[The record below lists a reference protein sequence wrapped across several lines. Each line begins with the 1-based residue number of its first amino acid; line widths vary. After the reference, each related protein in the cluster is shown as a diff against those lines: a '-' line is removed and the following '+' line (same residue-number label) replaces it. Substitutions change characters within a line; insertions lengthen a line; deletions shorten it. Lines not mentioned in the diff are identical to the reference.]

1 MDHASA
7 LRIAQRFIALP
18 VDKRRQYLAK
28 MAEQKVSP
36 GNLPIPVIREQLN
49 SLPLSFAQER
59 QWFLWQLEPGSSA
72 SHIPTALR
80 LRGHL
85 DTQALQQAFD
95 ALVARHET
103 LRTTF
108 VMKDERPCQHVHG
121 SLPIAIEP
129 LHLPATLAPE
139 HQHAQVQALIEQ
151 QIARPF
157 DLEHGPLVRLG
168 LLRVADDEHVLVM
181 VQHHIVSDGWSM
193 QVMVDELMQLYLGL
207 VHGRAVQL
215 PALPIQYADY
225 AIWQRRWMEAGGS
238 EQQLA
243 YWREQLGAHQPVLE
257 LPTDRPRAAQPSLR
271 GARFD
276 LPIDKALSE
285 ALQALAQQ
293 QQVTLFMLLLAS
305 FQVLLHRYTGQTD
318 IRVGVPNANRNR
330 VETDRLLGFFV
341 NTQVLRADVQGALA
355 FPTLLQQVKQTV
367 LGAQAHQDLPFEQ
380 LVEALQPDRSLSH
393 NPLFQVMYNHQRQGR
408 DPRAQQ
414 VPGLE
419 IEGLFWESH
428 SASFDL
434 TLDTVEGEDG
444 LWASLTYAC
453 DLFDAATI
461 ERLGGHWLTLLRG
474 LVGDPSRCVA
484 ALPMLAVD
492 EHEHLHA
499 VRNAPDLRHADGPL
513 VHERIAQWAA
523 QTPQATALLFGEQ
536 RMSFAQLDQQA
547 NRLAHALVRA
557 GVGPEVLVGIALERG
572 LEMVVSLLAVLKAGG
587 AYTPLDPQYPRERL
601 SYLMQDSGMALLLS
615 DSALMQRLPVPDGLA
630 TLALDHM
637 DLAAQP
643 CHAPANAAQA
653 DNLAY
658 VIYTSGSTGLPKGVA
673 VAHGPIAMHCRAIG
687 ERYEMTPADCEL
699 HFMSFA
705 FDGAHE
711 RWLTPLTHGA
721 SLLIRDPQLWT
732 PEQTYAAMH
741 AHGVTVAAF
750 PPVYLQQL
758 AEHAERDGNPPP
770 MRVYCFGGDAVS
782 EASYAMARR
791 ALRPTYIINGYGPTE
806 TVVTP
811 LIWKAGEQDSCGAA
825 YAPIGDRVGE
835 RRAYVLDADLNLLP
849 LAIPGELYLGGQG
862 LARGYLKRPAL
873 TAERF
878 VPDPFGNGARL
889 YRSGDRVSLRSSGII
904 DYLGRID
911 RQVKVRGFR
920 IELGEVEARLLAV
933 PGVREAVVV
942 AQAGPSGQQ
951 LVGYVVSDDA
961 PQLASNH
968 QAQAERRESIK
979 RCLKVDLP
987 DYMVPTHVQLLE
999 RMPLT
1004 PNGKIDRQALPV
1016 VDLTQLQGQHVAASS
1031 PLEQALVQIWQ
1042 AVLKVPQV
1050 GVTDNFFE
1058 LGGDSIIS
1066 IQMVS
1071 RARQA
1076 GIVLSP
1082 KDLFLHQTVQA
1093 LAGVARFGEVARIDQ
1108 GPVAGSLP
1116 LLAIQRWFFA
1126 QGIADAHH
1134 WNQSVLLAPT
1144 QALQPRALEAA
1155 LQALVLHH
1163 DALRL
1168 RFDAQAGLAW
1178 HRAPAQQQSAEE
1190 QAPLL
1195 WHATAARGQALTAL
1209 CEQAQRSL
1217 DLRQGPLLRA
1227 VLAELDDGS
1236 QRLLLVVHHL
1246 VVDGVSWRILF
1257 DDLQQAYSQC
1267 LAGEALS
1274 LPAKT
1279 TAYKHWAERLQALAQ
1294 TPALAEQLPYWQAQ
1308 VAGAADH
1315 LPGARPHASLEKR
1328 HACTVHTRLDDTLT
1342 RQLLQQAPAAYRTQV
1357 NDLLLT
1363 ALTRVI
1369 CRWTGQASALIQLEG
1384 HGREALF
1391 DEVDLT
1397 RTVGWFTSAFPVRLD
1412 DAAEVTDAIKRV
1424 KQQLRAIPDK
1434 GIGYGALRY
1443 MGSAQSQAALNGLA
1457 EPRITFNYLG
1467 QFDGSFASD
1476 QGALF
1481 VPASE
1486 DAGAEQGA
1494 EAPLGN
1500 WLSINGQVYAGQLRL
1515 GWTFSEAMFERSD
1528 IERLAQDYAREL
1540 NQLVAHCLLP
1550 GSAGVTPSDFPL
1562 AMLDQP
1568 QLDALGLPWADVQDL
1583 YPLSPMQQGMLFH
1596 SLLEQQGGDYINQL
1610 SVSVE
1615 GLAPER
1621 FREAW
1626 QAVVQRHDILRS
1638 GFLWQGGLAQ
1648 PLQWVR
1654 KQVQLPC
1661 REIDLRG
1668 HEDLE
1673 AALTR
1678 LTDAERE
1685 QGFDLA
1691 QAPLLRLTLART
1703 GDDRYQL
1710 IYTSH
1715 HILLDGWSNSQLL
1728 GEVLQHYAG
1737 QALKSLNGRYSDYIG
1752 WLQRQDKQASE
1763 AFWRAQ
1769 FATLEEPT
1777 WLSRALKCAATGQT
1791 GQGELKWRLDA
1802 AMTEQL
1808 HGFARQQKVT
1818 LNTLVQAAWLLL
1830 LQRYT
1835 GHDSVAFGAT
1845 VAGRPTQLQGIEQ
1858 QIGLF
1863 INTLPVVARPEPQLA
1878 LAGWLQTVQ
1887 AINLALRDHEHSAL
1901 SDVQRWAGQGGDGVF
1916 DTLLVFENYPVSEAL
1931 QQGGVSD
1938 LHFGDVHSH
1947 EQNNYPLTLSVSTGA
1962 DLLLHYSY
1970 DAAQFSAERM
1980 AQVAGHLAHL
1990 LAQMANGSPQRCLG
2004 ELKLFEEGRQ
2014 RAPVQDWGMAAGQ
2027 YPSLAPAHV
2036 LFEQQ
2041 ARRVPNHIALI
2052 TETTELTYAQ
2062 LNAAANRLAHRLIA
2076 QGVGPDVLVGIAAE
2090 RDAPMVIALLAVLK
2104 AGGGYVPLD
2113 PKFPRERLQQMVED
2127 SRIAL
2132 LLTQSHLR
2140 QALALDAQVQCLLLD
2155 TPEDGS
2161 GADSD
2166 PLNRVHADNLAYVI
2180 FTSGSTG
2187 RPKGVAIS
2195 HDALTRHAFVAQWYS
2210 DIHASDCVLQFATF
2224 NFDAFVEQLYAPL
2237 VCGATV
2243 MLRGNEIWDSETFYQ
2258 RVLAHGIS
2266 VADLPTA
2273 YWNLLA
2279 TQFASVGPRDYGQ
2292 LRQIH
2297 AGGEAMPPEGM
2308 AAWHKAG
2315 LGHVRLLNTYGPTE
2329 TTVTST
2335 TLDCTP
2341 YVLGEQPVPHTLP
2354 IGTALPGRDI
2364 YLLDDAGQPVPTG
2377 VVGELVIGG
2386 QLLARGYFGRS
2397 ALTAERFLPDPFG
2410 GNGGRLYR
2418 TGDLARYRADGVIEY
2433 VGRVDHQVKIR
2444 GFRIELGEIETCL
2457 LAQAG
2462 VSEALVMAQ
2471 PGPNGPQLV
2480 AYLVAD
2486 ANVQTLR
2493 EALKA
2498 SLPDYMVP
2506 AHLMLLDHMP
2516 LSPSGKIDRKALP
2529 LPEASSNQ
2537 AFIAPQRPLEQQLA
2551 RIWQDVLKLER
2562 VGVDDNFFELGGD
2575 SIISIQVVS
2584 RARQQGLH
2592 FTPKELFQH
2601 QTLRALAKVVRTGD
2615 SAVHIDQGTVLGG
2628 MPLLPVQHSFFSEAI
2643 AQRHH
2648 WNQSVLLVPRT
2659 ALEGVAL
2666 ERALQALVQH
2676 HDALRLTFSEGEQGW
2691 QAEHGEPVTALLW
2704 QREVAD
2710 AQALTALCDDAQRS
2724 LDLAHGPLLRAVL
2737 ATLAD
2742 GSQRLLLVIHHLV
2755 VDGVSWRILFE
2766 DLQQAYAQCL
2776 AGQPLKLPRKTTA
2789 YQAWAQKLKAHAHKP
2804 ALLGQKDYWLAQL
2817 RGQRTDLPGAKADA
2831 GMQGHHAQ
2839 TVQTRLDAQQTRRLL
2854 QQAPAAYRTQ
2864 VKDLL
2869 LTALARVICQWT
2881 GEQAALIQLEGHGR
2895 EELFDDVDLTRT
2907 VGWFTSLFPVKL
2919 PVSTDLGDTLRQVKE
2934 HLRGIPDK
2942 GIGYGVLRYLGDA
2955 ATREALGAL
2964 ATPRITFNYLG
2975 QFDGSFADDDDALF
2989 TPATEK
2995 RGREQSPDAPL
3006 DNWLVLNGRVYDGCL
3021 SLDWTFSAEQ
3031 FEVQTIKDLAD
3042 AYGAQ
3047 LQALIEHCLAP
3058 DAGGV
3063 TPSDFPLASLDQAQ
3077 LDQLAVPAANLE
3089 DIYPLSPMQQGM
3101 LFHSLY
3107 EQGSG
3112 DYLNQMRLDIGG
3124 LDPQRFRSAWQA
3136 TLDAHAI
3143 LRTGF
3148 NWQFEQAV
3156 QVVMNRVELPFRLL
3170 DLRDETSAQ
3179 ATLDALAQSELQRG
3193 FELHTAPLLRLV
3205 LAQTDVQDYHLIYT
3219 SHHILMDGWS
3229 TSQLLGEV
3237 LQRYAGHPVTQ
3248 GPTQYRDYIGWL
3260 LRQDR
3265 QASEAFWR
3273 DQLARLPAPTLLA
3286 QALKPVTRSSGQ
3298 YDHFHRLDEHH
3309 TQRLNAFARRHKVT
3323 LNTVIQA
3330 AWLLLLQRYTGHDG
3344 VVFGAT
3350 VAGRPAAISGVE
3362 QQIGLF
3368 INTLPVV
3375 ASPQVDQP
3383 LQAWLHALVQL
3394 NLALREQ
3401 EHTPLFDIQRWAG
3414 QGGEALFDNI
3424 MVFENYPVSE
3434 ALQAA
3439 PVDLRFGSID
3449 NHEQSNYPLTVSV
3462 NAGSTVLLHF
3472 TYAGEAFDAPGIAG
3486 ISDNLAHLL
3495 LQMVEGPDGLC
3506 LGDLTLLDDGRQ
3518 RAPVQDWG
3526 MAAGQYPSLA
3536 PAHVLFEQ
3544 QARRVPHHT
3553 ALITETTEL
3562 TYAQLNAAANRLAH
3576 RLIAQGVGPDVL
3588 VGIAVER
3595 DAPMVIALL
3604 AVLKAGGG
3612 YVPLDPKF
3620 PRERLQQMVEDSRIA
3635 LLLTQSHLR
3644 QALALDAPVQCLLLD
3659 TPEDGSGADSDPLNR
3674 VHADN
3679 LAYVIF
3685 TSGSTG
3691 RPKGVAI
3698 SHGALTRH
3706 AFVAQ
3711 WYSDIHASDCVLQF
3725 ATFNFDAFVE
3735 QLYAPLVC
3743 GATVMLRGNEIWDSE
3758 TFYQRVLAHGISVAD
3773 LPTAYWNLL
3782 ATQFASVGP
3791 RDYGQ
3796 LRQIHAGGEAMPP
3809 EGMAAWYK
3817 AGLGHVRLLNTYG
3830 PTETTVTS
3838 TTLDCTPYVLGE
3850 QPVPHT
3856 LPIGTALPG
3865 RDIYLLDDAGQ
3876 PVPTGVVGELVI
3888 GGQLL
3893 ARGYFGR
3900 SALTA
3905 ERFLPDP
3912 FGGNG
3917 GRLYRTGDLARYR
3930 ADGVIEYVG
3939 RVDHQVKIRGFRIE
3953 LGEIETCLLAQAGVS
3968 EALVMAQPGP
3978 NGPQLV
3984 GYVVTQVAAVTLRD
3998 ALKASLPDY
4007 MVPAHLVVLDSLPLS
4022 PSGKI
4027 DRKALPLPEAAS
4039 SHAFAAPQTALE
4051 QQLATVWQDVL
4062 KLERVGVDDNFF
4074 ELGGDSIISIQVVS
4088 RARQLGLHLTPKAL
4102 FQHQTL
4108 RALAQVVGTADTAL
4122 QIDQGAV
4129 TGSTPLLPVQH
4140 SFFSEAIAQRHH
4152 WNQSVLLVPS
4162 APLQGAA
4169 LEQALQALVHHHDA
4183 LRLRFSEGEQGW
4195 QACHGDSAQ
4204 ALLWQREV
4212 TDAQALTALCDDA
4225 QRSLDLAQG
4234 PLLRAVL
4241 ATLADGSQRLLLAIH
4256 HLVVDGVSWRILF
4269 EDLQQAYQQC
4279 LTGQPLSL
4287 PAKTSAYKAWA
4298 ERLQAHARSETLCQQ
4313 LAYWQAQLQGFAQT
4327 LPGEDA
4333 QGSQQVGDAHT
4344 VQVELDPA
4352 LTRQLLQQAPAAYR
4366 TQVNDLLLT
4375 ALARV
4380 ICQWTG
4386 EQAALIELEG
4396 HGRETLF
4403 DDVDLTRTVGWF
4415 TSLFPVK
4422 LPVAGPVG
4430 DTIKQVKEH
4439 LRAIPDK
4446 GLGFGVLRYLGDA
4459 ATRQALATLAQPRIT
4474 FNYLGQ
4480 FDASAVREDDALF
4493 APAAQSGGRQVSDQ
4507 APLGNALTINGQ
4519 VFEGALKLD
4528 FTFSRQ
4534 RFAAGTI
4541 EELAQAYV
4549 GELRAVVEHCL
4560 ALEHPCLTPSDFPL
4574 AGLSQAQLD
4583 RLPVPAGAVED
4594 LYPLSPMQQG
4604 ILFHTLEAA
4613 QQGLYVSQTSVQ
4625 VQGLDNARFIAAWQH
4640 MVDRHEILRTGF
4652 WTESH
4657 LSEPLQWVAKRA
4669 ELRVRE
4675 LDWRDRPVSVA
4686 DLQGLAEQDY
4696 ARGFD
4701 LLQPPLMGLTLVRL
4715 DEQRQQLIWSSH
4727 HILMDGWSHSRLL
4740 GEVFAVY
4747 GGQALPG
4754 KRGSYRDYI
4763 GWLAAQPQ
4771 AQMELFWKDKLAGL
4785 EGPTLLATGL
4795 HPAPVAEADG
4805 YDALYLNW
4813 DAAQT
4818 RQLRDQAQ
4826 RLRVTPNTLIQAAWL
4841 LLLQRYTGQS
4851 RVCFGATVAG
4861 RPANLP
4867 GAEDMLGLFIN
4878 TLPIIQAPAP
4888 EQPVGQW
4895 LQALQ
4900 DYNVQVR
4907 DYEHVS
4913 LADVQ
4918 RWSGQSGQALFDSI
4932 VVFENYPLDERLQDA
4947 GEDGLRFGASEGRDV
4962 TNYAMDLAVHLD
4974 DTLSIEFLYWRSRFS
4989 PAACQGIRRSFERLL
5004 QALLGDPLAAIGSLP
5019 MLDADAER
5027 QQAQAN
5033 RLVANPTRTPLLQ
5046 RIAGHVQARGQQVA
5060 VSCAGRSLTYAE
5072 LEARANR
5079 LAVALIEA
5087 GAAPEVRVGVALERS
5102 VDMIVAFYAVLKTGA
5117 AYVPVDID
5125 YPCERVQWIIE
5136 DSAMRLL
5143 ISQASVSER
5152 LPSAEGVDTLLL
5164 ESLAPVQAQVALPAV
5179 AIDEDNLAYLI
5190 YTSGSLGK
5198 PKGVAVAR
5206 GPLAMHCQAIIERY
5220 GMSEATRELLFMSF
5234 AFDGAQERWLSTL
5247 AAGGQLVVRDNRLW
5261 TPEETWQ
5268 VLHEQAI
5275 TIACF
5280 PPAYLQQL
5288 AEYGQAFDNPPPVQI
5303 YCFGGDAVADANFE
5317 LVKRTLRPRLLTNG
5331 YGPTETVVTPLLWV
5345 VDTDQ
5350 RCEAAYA
5357 PIGTRVGERTLHI
5370 LDAGL
5375 NPLPDG
5381 VPGELYIG
5389 GEGLARGYHARPG
5402 LTAERFVADPNG
5414 SGARLYRTGDLV
5426 RRRADGVID
5435 FLGRL
5440 DHQVKIRGF
5449 RIELGEIEAR
5459 LRSQPQVRDAVVVAR
5474 ETEGGKQLIGY
5485 VATSS
5490 PALQG
5495 EALRMALQQGLP
5507 DYMVPSQILVL
5518 EHLPLSPNGKVD
5530 RKALPDPSFKGR
5542 EYVAPR
5548 NALEAGLVAI
5558 WQEVLELEQVGVT
5571 DNFFELGGD
5580 SLRTLKVLS
5589 KVRNQPALGVELKLR
5604 DMMSK
5609 PTIAELSGYVDDA
5622 VAVPSPLL
5630 PLNGPVA
5637 QCEPLFCLHAG
5648 FGTVFDY
5655 EPLARRLDGVRQVIG
5670 VQCRMLLDKHWQ
5682 DSSLEAMAQ
5691 DYAGFIREQQP
5702 QGPYHLLGWSLGGP
5716 LALLVARVLEGQGHC
5731 VHFVGLVDSFVPGDH
5746 GPEDD
5751 LTEELRNFL
5760 SIILDQPPESLPT
5773 FDLTL
5778 DGSHQAL
5785 EALVAQV
5792 QAHVL
5797 GSGDSPRFAAE
5808 ELVHAF
5814 TVALR
5819 LKALSRRLAPLPA
5832 IECPASFW
5840 WAEEGYGAP
5849 AHAYQ
5854 RRFSHDDATLIQ
5866 ASHFDILKQPQVLRE
5881 VCQCLD
5887 ATTETQGRA

>member
-108 VMKDERPCQHVHG
+108 VMKDERPRQHVHG

-129 LHLPATLAPE
+129 LQLPATLAPE

-355 FPTLLQQVKQTV
+355 FPALLQQVKQTV

-414 VPGLE
+414 VPGLD

-474 LVGDPSRCVA
+474 LVADPSRCVA

-499 VRNAPDLRHADGPL
+499 VRNAPDRRHADGPL

-547 NRLAHALVRA
+547 NRLAHALVTA

-572 LEMVVSLLAVLKAGG
+572 LEMVISLLAVLKAGG

-601 SYLMQDSGMALLLS
+601 AYLMQDSGMALLLS
-615 DSALMQRLPVPDGLA
+615 DSALLQRLPVPDGLA

-732 PEQTYAAMH
+732 PEQTYDAMH

-961 PQLASNH
+961 PQLAPDH

-1004 PNGKIDRQALPV
+1004 PNGKIDRQALPA

-1108 GPVAGSLP
+1108 GPVTGSLP

-1178 HRAPAQQQSAEE
+1178 HGAPAQQQGAEE

-1195 WHATAARGQALTAL
+1195 WHATVEHGQALTAL

-1217 DLRQGPLLRA
+1217 DLHQGPLLRA

-1342 RQLLQQAPAAYRTQV
+1342 RQLLQHAPAAYRTQV

-1412 DAAEVTDAIKRV
+1412 DADDLTDAIKTV

-1668 HEDLE
+1668 HEDLD

-1678 LTDAERE
+1678 LADAERE

-1737 QALKSLNGRYSDYIG
+1737 QALQSLNGRYSDYIG

-1791 GQGELKWRLDA
+1791 GQGEFKWRLDA

-1887 AINLALRDHEHSAL
+1887 GINLALRDHEHSAL
-1901 SDVQRWAGQGGDGVF
+1901 SDVQRWAGQGGDGLF

-1990 LAQMANGSPQRCLG
+1990 LAQMTDGSPQRCLG

-2041 ARRVPNHIALI
+2041 AQRVPNHTALI

-2076 QGVGPDVLVGIAAE
+2076 QGVGPDVLVGIAVE

-2155 TPEDGS
+2155 TPDDGN

-2195 HDALTRHAFVAQWYS
+2195 HGALTRHAFVAQWYS

-2480 AYLVAD
+2480 
-2486 ANVQTLR
+2486 
-2493 EALKA
+2493 
-2498 SLPDYMVP
+2498 
-2506 AHLMLLDHMP
+2506 
-2516 LSPSGKIDRKALP
+2516 
-2529 LPEASSNQ
+2529 
-2537 AFIAPQRPLEQQLA
+2537 
-2551 RIWQDVLKLER
+2551 
-2562 VGVDDNFFELGGD
+2562 
-2575 SIISIQVVS
+2575 
-2584 RARQQGLH
+2584 
-2592 FTPKELFQH
+2592 
-2601 QTLRALAKVVRTGD
+2601 
-2615 SAVHIDQGTVLGG
+2615 
-2628 MPLLPVQHSFFSEAI
+2628 
-2643 AQRHH
+2643 
-2648 WNQSVLLVPRT
+2648 
-2659 ALEGVAL
+2659 
-2666 ERALQALVQH
+2666 
-2676 HDALRLTFSEGEQGW
+2676 
-2691 QAEHGEPVTALLW
+2691 
-2704 QREVAD
+2704 
-2710 AQALTALCDDAQRS
+2710 
-2724 LDLAHGPLLRAVL
+2724 
-2737 ATLAD
+2737 
-2742 GSQRLLLVIHHLV
+2742 
-2755 VDGVSWRILFE
+2755 
-2766 DLQQAYAQCL
+2766 
-2776 AGQPLKLPRKTTA
+2776 
-2789 YQAWAQKLKAHAHKP
+2789 
-2804 ALLGQKDYWLAQL
+2804 
-2817 RGQRTDLPGAKADA
+2817 
-2831 GMQGHHAQ
+2831 
-2839 TVQTRLDAQQTRRLL
+2839 
-2854 QQAPAAYRTQ
+2854 
-2864 VKDLL
+2864 
-2869 LTALARVICQWT
+2869 
-2881 GEQAALIQLEGHGR
+2881 
-2895 EELFDDVDLTRT
+2895 
-2907 VGWFTSLFPVKL
+2907 
-2919 PVSTDLGDTLRQVKE
+2919 
-2934 HLRGIPDK
+2934 
-2942 GIGYGVLRYLGDA
+2942 
-2955 ATREALGAL
+2955 
-2964 ATPRITFNYLG
+2964 
-2975 QFDGSFADDDDALF
+2975 
-2989 TPATEK
+2989 
-2995 RGREQSPDAPL
+2995 
-3006 DNWLVLNGRVYDGCL
+3006 
-3021 SLDWTFSAEQ
+3021 
-3031 FEVQTIKDLAD
+3031 
-3042 AYGAQ
+3042 
-3047 LQALIEHCLAP
+3047 
-3058 DAGGV
+3058 
-3063 TPSDFPLASLDQAQ
+3063 
-3077 LDQLAVPAANLE
+3077 
-3089 DIYPLSPMQQGM
+3089 
-3101 LFHSLY
+3101 
-3107 EQGSG
+3107 
-3112 DYLNQMRLDIGG
+3112 
-3124 LDPQRFRSAWQA
+3124 
-3136 TLDAHAI
+3136 
-3143 LRTGF
+3143 
-3148 NWQFEQAV
+3148 
-3156 QVVMNRVELPFRLL
+3156 
-3170 DLRDETSAQ
+3170 
-3179 ATLDALAQSELQRG
+3179 
-3193 FELHTAPLLRLV
+3193 
-3205 LAQTDVQDYHLIYT
+3205 
-3219 SHHILMDGWS
+3219 
-3229 TSQLLGEV
+3229 
-3237 LQRYAGHPVTQ
+3237 
-3248 GPTQYRDYIGWL
+3248 
-3260 LRQDR
+3260 
-3265 QASEAFWR
+3265 
-3273 DQLARLPAPTLLA
+3273 
-3286 QALKPVTRSSGQ
+3286 
-3298 YDHFHRLDEHH
+3298 
-3309 TQRLNAFARRHKVT
+3309 
-3323 LNTVIQA
+3323 
-3330 AWLLLLQRYTGHDG
+3330 
-3344 VVFGAT
+3344 
-3350 VAGRPAAISGVE
+3350 
-3362 QQIGLF
+3362 
-3368 INTLPVV
+3368 
-3375 ASPQVDQP
+3375 
-3383 LQAWLHALVQL
+3383 
-3394 NLALREQ
+3394 
-3401 EHTPLFDIQRWAG
+3401 
-3414 QGGEALFDNI
+3414 
-3424 MVFENYPVSE
+3424 
-3434 ALQAA
+3434 
-3439 PVDLRFGSID
+3439 
-3449 NHEQSNYPLTVSV
+3449 
-3462 NAGSTVLLHF
+3462 
-3472 TYAGEAFDAPGIAG
+3472 
-3486 ISDNLAHLL
+3486 
-3495 LQMVEGPDGLC
+3495 
-3506 LGDLTLLDDGRQ
+3506 
-3518 RAPVQDWG
+3518 
-3526 MAAGQYPSLA
+3526 
-3536 PAHVLFEQ
+3536 
-3544 QARRVPHHT
+3544 
-3553 ALITETTEL
+3553 
-3562 TYAQLNAAANRLAH
+3562 
-3576 RLIAQGVGPDVL
+3576 
-3588 VGIAVER
+3588 
-3595 DAPMVIALL
+3595 
-3604 AVLKAGGG
+3604 
-3612 YVPLDPKF
+3612 
-3620 PRERLQQMVEDSRIA
+3620 
-3635 LLLTQSHLR
+3635 
-3644 QALALDAPVQCLLLD
+3644 
-3659 TPEDGSGADSDPLNR
+3659 
-3674 VHADN
+3674 
-3679 LAYVIF
+3679 
-3685 TSGSTG
+3685 
-3691 RPKGVAI
+3691 
-3698 SHGALTRH
+3698 
-3706 AFVAQ
+3706 
-3711 WYSDIHASDCVLQF
+3711 
-3725 ATFNFDAFVE
+3725 
-3735 QLYAPLVC
+3735 
-3743 GATVMLRGNEIWDSE
+3743 
-3758 TFYQRVLAHGISVAD
+3758 
-3773 LPTAYWNLL
+3773 
-3782 ATQFASVGP
+3782 
-3791 RDYGQ
+3791 
-3796 LRQIHAGGEAMPP
+3796 
-3809 EGMAAWYK
+3809 
-3817 AGLGHVRLLNTYG
+3817 
-3830 PTETTVTS
+3830 
-3838 TTLDCTPYVLGE
+3838 
-3850 QPVPHT
+3850 
-3856 LPIGTALPG
+3856 
-3865 RDIYLLDDAGQ
+3865 
-3876 PVPTGVVGELVI
+3876 
-3888 GGQLL
+3888 
-3893 ARGYFGR
+3893 
-3900 SALTA
+3900 
-3905 ERFLPDP
+3905 
-3912 FGGNG
+3912 
-3917 GRLYRTGDLARYR
+3917 
-3930 ADGVIEYVG
+3930 
-3939 RVDHQVKIRGFRIE
+3939 
-3953 LGEIETCLLAQAGVS
+3953 
-3968 EALVMAQPGP
+3968 
-3978 NGPQLV
+3978 

-4051 QQLATVWQDVL
+4051 QQLAAVWQDVL

-4108 RALAQVVGTADTAL
+4108 RALAQVVGTADAAL

-4169 LEQALQALVHHHDA
+4169 LEQALQALVQHHDA

-4415 TSLFPVK
+4415 TSLFPVR
-4422 LPVAGPVG
+4422 LPVAGAVG

-4480 FDASAVREDDALF
+4480 FDGSAAREDDALF

-4541 EELAQAYV
+4541 EELAHAYV

-4604 ILFHTLEAA
+4604 LLFHTLEAA

-4686 DLQGLAEQDY
+4686 DLQRLAEQDY

-4701 LLQPPLMGLTLVRL
+4701 LLHPPLMGLTLVRL

-4989 PAACQGIRRSFERLL
+4989 PAACQGIRRSFGRLL

-5102 VDMIVAFYAVLKTGA
+5102 VDIIVAFYAVLKTGA

-5125 YPCERVQWIIE
+5125 YPRERVQWIIE

-5402 LTAERFVADPNG
+5402 LTAERFVADPSG

-5474 ETEGGKQLIGY
+5474 DTEWGKQLIGY

-5495 EALRMALQQGLP
+5495 EALRMALQQVLP

-5760 SIILDQPPESLPT
+5760 SIILDQPPESLPA

-5792 QAHVL
+5792 QAHVQ
-5797 GSGDSPRFAAE
+5797 GHGDSPRFAAE

-5849 AHAYQ
+5849 AQAYQ

>member
-36 GNLPIPVIREQLN
+36 GNLPIPVIREQLD

-108 VMKDERPCQHVHG
+108 VVEDERPFQCVHG
-121 SLPIAIEP
+121 ALPIAIEP

-139 HQHAQVQALIEQ
+139 HQDAEVQALIEQ

-168 LLRVADDEHVLVM
+168 LLTGADDEHVLVM

-193 QVMVDELMQLYLGL
+193 QVMVDELMQLYLGF
-207 VHGRAVQL
+207 VHGRAVEL

-271 GARFD
+271 GARVD
-276 LPIDKALSE
+276 LPIDSALSE
-285 ALQALAQQ
+285 ALQGLAQQ

-355 FPTLLQQVKQTV
+355 FPALLQQVKQTV

-408 DPRAQQ
+408 DQRTRQ
-414 VPGLE
+414 VPGLD

-461 ERLGGHWLTLLRG
+461 ERLGRHWLTLLRS
-474 LVGDPSRCVA
+474 LVADPSRCIA

-547 NRLAHALVRA
+547 NRLAHALVTA

-601 SYLMQDSGMALLLS
+601 AYLMQDSGMALLLS
-615 DSALMQRLPVPDGLA
+615 DSALMQRLPVPEGLA

-741 AHGVTVAAF
+741 EHGVTVAAF

-862 LARGYLKRPAL
+862 LARGYLKRPGL

-961 PQLASNH
+961 PQLASDH

-979 RCLKVDLP
+979 RRLKVDLP

-1004 PNGKIDRQALPV
+1004 PNGKIDRQALPA

-1066 IQMVS
+1066 IQVVS

-1093 LAGVARFGEVARIDQ
+1093 LAGVARFDEVARIDQ

-1144 QALQPRALEAA
+1144 QALQPRVLEAA

-1178 HRAPAQQQSAEE
+1178 HRAAAQQQGAEE

-1195 WHATAARGQALTAL
+1195 WHATVVRGQALTAL

-1217 DLRQGPLLRA
+1217 DLHQGPLLRA

-1267 LAGEALS
+1267 LAGQALS

-1308 VAGAADH
+1308 VAGAVDD

-1384 HGREALF
+1384 HGREDLF
-1391 DEVDLT
+1391 DDVDLT

-1412 DAAEVTDAIKRV
+1412 SAGDVTDTIKTV

-1515 GWTFSEAMFERSD
+1515 GWTFSEAMFERTD

-1550 GSAGVTPSDFPL
+1550 DSAGVTPSDFPL
-1562 AMLDQP
+1562 AMLDP
-1568 QLDALGLPWADVQDL
+1568 SQLDALGLPWADVQDL

-1610 SVSVE
+1610 SVSVQ

-1638 GFLWQGGLAQ
+1638 GLLWQGGLAQ

-1668 HEDLE
+1668 HADLD

-1678 LTDAERE
+1678 LADAERE

-1737 QALKSLNGRYSDYIG
+1737 QAVHSLNGRYSDYIG
-1752 WLQRQDKQASE
+1752 WLQRQDKRVSE
-1763 AFWRAQ
+1763 AFWRTQ
-1769 FATLEEPT
+1769 FATLDEPT
-1777 WLSRALKCAATGQT
+1777 WLSRALKCAATGQS
-1791 GQGELKWRLDA
+1791 GQGEFKWRLDA

-1835 GHDSVAFGAT
+1835 GHDSVTFGAT

-1863 INTLPVVARPEPQLA
+1863 INTLPVVARPEPQQA

-1887 AINLALRDHEHSAL
+1887 GINLALRDHEHSAL
-1901 SDVQRWAGQGGDGVF
+1901 SDVQRWAGQGGDGLF

-1970 DAAQFSAERM
+1970 DAAQFSAECI
-1980 AQVAGHLAHL
+1980 AQVASQLAHL
-1990 LAQMANGSPQRCLG
+1990 LAQMADGSPQRCLG
-2004 ELKLFEEGRQ
+2004 ELKLFEEGRL
-2014 RAPVQDWGMAAGQ
+2014 RAPVQDWGMAAGE

-2041 ARRVPNHIALI
+2041 ARRVPN
-2052 TETTELTYAQ
+2052 
-2062 LNAAANRLAHRLIA
+2062 
-2076 QGVGPDVLVGIAAE
+2076 
-2090 RDAPMVIALLAVLK
+2090 
-2104 AGGGYVPLD
+2104 
-2113 PKFPRERLQQMVED
+2113 
-2127 SRIAL
+2127 
-2132 LLTQSHLR
+2132 
-2140 QALALDAQVQCLLLD
+2140 
-2155 TPEDGS
+2155 
-2161 GADSD
+2161 
-2166 PLNRVHADNLAYVI
+2166 
-2180 FTSGSTG
+2180 
-2187 RPKGVAIS
+2187 
-2195 HDALTRHAFVAQWYS
+2195 
-2210 DIHASDCVLQFATF
+2210 
-2224 NFDAFVEQLYAPL
+2224 
-2237 VCGATV
+2237 
-2243 MLRGNEIWDSETFYQ
+2243 
-2258 RVLAHGIS
+2258 
-2266 VADLPTA
+2266 
-2273 YWNLLA
+2273 
-2279 TQFASVGPRDYGQ
+2279 
-2292 LRQIH
+2292 
-2297 AGGEAMPPEGM
+2297 
-2308 AAWHKAG
+2308 
-2315 LGHVRLLNTYGPTE
+2315 
-2329 TTVTST
+2329 
-2335 TLDCTP
+2335 
-2341 YVLGEQPVPHTLP
+2341 
-2354 IGTALPGRDI
+2354 
-2364 YLLDDAGQPVPTG
+2364 
-2377 VVGELVIGG
+2377 
-2386 QLLARGYFGRS
+2386 
-2397 ALTAERFLPDPFG
+2397 
-2410 GNGGRLYR
+2410 
-2418 TGDLARYRADGVIEY
+2418 
-2433 VGRVDHQVKIR
+2433 
-2444 GFRIELGEIETCL
+2444 
-2457 LAQAG
+2457 
-2462 VSEALVMAQ
+2462 
-2471 PGPNGPQLV
+2471 
-2480 AYLVAD
+2480 
-2486 ANVQTLR
+2486 
-2493 EALKA
+2493 
-2498 SLPDYMVP
+2498 
-2506 AHLMLLDHMP
+2506 
-2516 LSPSGKIDRKALP
+2516 
-2529 LPEASSNQ
+2529 
-2537 AFIAPQRPLEQQLA
+2537 
-2551 RIWQDVLKLER
+2551 
-2562 VGVDDNFFELGGD
+2562 
-2575 SIISIQVVS
+2575 
-2584 RARQQGLH
+2584 
-2592 FTPKELFQH
+2592 
-2601 QTLRALAKVVRTGD
+2601 
-2615 SAVHIDQGTVLGG
+2615 
-2628 MPLLPVQHSFFSEAI
+2628 
-2643 AQRHH
+2643 
-2648 WNQSVLLVPRT
+2648 
-2659 ALEGVAL
+2659 
-2666 ERALQALVQH
+2666 
-2676 HDALRLTFSEGEQGW
+2676 
-2691 QAEHGEPVTALLW
+2691 
-2704 QREVAD
+2704 
-2710 AQALTALCDDAQRS
+2710 
-2724 LDLAHGPLLRAVL
+2724 
-2737 ATLAD
+2737 
-2742 GSQRLLLVIHHLV
+2742 
-2755 VDGVSWRILFE
+2755 
-2766 DLQQAYAQCL
+2766 
-2776 AGQPLKLPRKTTA
+2776 
-2789 YQAWAQKLKAHAHKP
+2789 
-2804 ALLGQKDYWLAQL
+2804 
-2817 RGQRTDLPGAKADA
+2817 
-2831 GMQGHHAQ
+2831 
-2839 TVQTRLDAQQTRRLL
+2839 
-2854 QQAPAAYRTQ
+2854 
-2864 VKDLL
+2864 
-2869 LTALARVICQWT
+2869 
-2881 GEQAALIQLEGHGR
+2881 
-2895 EELFDDVDLTRT
+2895 
-2907 VGWFTSLFPVKL
+2907 
-2919 PVSTDLGDTLRQVKE
+2919 
-2934 HLRGIPDK
+2934 
-2942 GIGYGVLRYLGDA
+2942 
-2955 ATREALGAL
+2955 
-2964 ATPRITFNYLG
+2964 
-2975 QFDGSFADDDDALF
+2975 
-2989 TPATEK
+2989 
-2995 RGREQSPDAPL
+2995 
-3006 DNWLVLNGRVYDGCL
+3006 
-3021 SLDWTFSAEQ
+3021 
-3031 FEVQTIKDLAD
+3031 
-3042 AYGAQ
+3042 
-3047 LQALIEHCLAP
+3047 
-3058 DAGGV
+3058 
-3063 TPSDFPLASLDQAQ
+3063 
-3077 LDQLAVPAANLE
+3077 
-3089 DIYPLSPMQQGM
+3089 
-3101 LFHSLY
+3101 
-3107 EQGSG
+3107 
-3112 DYLNQMRLDIGG
+3112 
-3124 LDPQRFRSAWQA
+3124 
-3136 TLDAHAI
+3136 
-3143 LRTGF
+3143 
-3148 NWQFEQAV
+3148 
-3156 QVVMNRVELPFRLL
+3156 
-3170 DLRDETSAQ
+3170 
-3179 ATLDALAQSELQRG
+3179 
-3193 FELHTAPLLRLV
+3193 
-3205 LAQTDVQDYHLIYT
+3205 
-3219 SHHILMDGWS
+3219 
-3229 TSQLLGEV
+3229 
-3237 LQRYAGHPVTQ
+3237 
-3248 GPTQYRDYIGWL
+3248 
-3260 LRQDR
+3260 
-3265 QASEAFWR
+3265 
-3273 DQLARLPAPTLLA
+3273 
-3286 QALKPVTRSSGQ
+3286 
-3298 YDHFHRLDEHH
+3298 
-3309 TQRLNAFARRHKVT
+3309 
-3323 LNTVIQA
+3323 
-3330 AWLLLLQRYTGHDG
+3330 
-3344 VVFGAT
+3344 
-3350 VAGRPAAISGVE
+3350 
-3362 QQIGLF
+3362 
-3368 INTLPVV
+3368 
-3375 ASPQVDQP
+3375 
-3383 LQAWLHALVQL
+3383 
-3394 NLALREQ
+3394 
-3401 EHTPLFDIQRWAG
+3401 
-3414 QGGEALFDNI
+3414 
-3424 MVFENYPVSE
+3424 
-3434 ALQAA
+3434 
-3439 PVDLRFGSID
+3439 
-3449 NHEQSNYPLTVSV
+3449 
-3462 NAGSTVLLHF
+3462 
-3472 TYAGEAFDAPGIAG
+3472 
-3486 ISDNLAHLL
+3486 
-3495 LQMVEGPDGLC
+3495 
-3506 LGDLTLLDDGRQ
+3506 
-3518 RAPVQDWG
+3518 
-3526 MAAGQYPSLA
+3526 
-3536 PAHVLFEQ
+3536 
-3544 QARRVPHHT
+3544 HT

-3595 DAPMVIALL
+3595 DAPMVVALL

-3620 PRERLQQMVEDSRIA
+3620 PQERLQQMVEDSRVA

-3644 QALALDAPVQCLLLD
+3644 ETLALDAQVQCLLLD
-3659 TPEDGSGADSDPLNR
+3659 TPDDGNGSGSDPLNR

-3809 EGMAAWYK
+3809 EGMAAWLK

-3865 RDIYLLDDAGQ
+3865 REIYLLDDAGQ

-3888 GGQLL
+3888 GGELL

-3912 FGGNG
+3912 FAGNG

-3930 ADGVIEYVG
+3930 ADGVIDYVG

-3978 NGPQLV
+3978 SGPQLV
-3984 GYVVTQVAAVTLRD
+3984 GYVVTQVDVATLRE

-4007 MVPAHLVVLDSLPLS
+4007 MVPAHLMVLDGLPLS

-4027 DRKALPLPEAAS
+4027 DRKALPQPEAAS
-4039 SHAFAAPQTALE
+4039 SHAFVAPQTALE

-4108 RALAQVVGTADTAL
+4108 RALAQVVGTAGTAL

-4129 TGSTPLLPVQH
+4129 TGTTPLLPVQH

-4162 APLQGAA
+4162 APLHGAA

-4183 LRLRFSEGEQGW
+4183 LRLRFSEGDQGW
-4195 QACHGDSAQ
+4195 QACHGDNAQ
-4204 ALLWQREV
+4204 PLLWQREV
-4212 TDAQALTALCDDA
+4212 TDVQALTALCDDA
-4225 QRSLDLAQG
+4225 QRSLDLAEG

-4241 ATLADGSQRLLLAIH
+4241 ATLADGSQRLLLVIH

-4298 ERLQAHARSETLCQQ
+4298 ERLQAHAQSETLRQQ
-4313 LAYWQAQLQGFAQT
+4313 LGYWQAQLQGFAQT

-4333 QGSQQVGDAHT
+4333 QGSQQVGDAQT
-4344 VQVELDPA
+4344 VQVELDAA

-4380 ICQWTG
+4380 ICHWTG
-4386 EQAALIELEG
+4386 EHAALIELEG
-4396 HGRETLF
+4396 HGREALF

-4415 TSLFPVK
+4415 TSLFPVR

-4446 GLGFGVLRYLGDA
+4446 GIGFGVLRYLGDA
-4459 ATRQALATLAQPRIT
+4459 ATRQALTGLSQPRIT

-4480 FDASAVREDDALF
+4480 FSASAAGEDDALF
-4493 APAAQSGGRQVSDQ
+4493 APAAESGGRQVSDQ

-4519 VFEGALKLD
+4519 VFDGALKLD

-4534 RFAAGTI
+4534 RFAAGII
-4541 EELAQAYV
+4541 EHLAHAYV
-4549 GELRAVVEHCL
+4549 SELRTVVEHCL
-4560 ALEHPCLTPSDFPL
+4560 ALEHLCLTPSDFPL

-4583 RLPVPAGAVED
+4583 RLPVPAEAVED

-4625 VQGLDNARFIAAWQH
+4625 VQGLDNARFLAAWQH

-4657 LSEPLQWVAKRA
+4657 LNEPLQWVAKRA
-4669 ELRVRE
+4669 DLRVRE
-4675 LDWRDRPVSVA
+4675 LDWRGRPVSAA

-4715 DEQRQQLIWSSH
+4715 DEGRQQLIWSSH

-4763 GWLAAQPQ
+4763 AWLAAQPQ
-4771 AQMELFWKDKLAGL
+4771 AQMEHFWKDKLAGL

-4841 LLLQRYTGQS
+4841 LLLQRYTGQA

-4878 TLPIIQAPAP
+4878 TLPIIQAPLP

-4895 LQALQ
+4895 LQTLQ

-4989 PAACQGIRRSFERLL
+4989 HAACQGIRRSFERLL

-5027 QQAQAN
+5027 QQAEAN

-5060 VSCAGRSLTYAE
+5060 VSCAGQSLTYAE

-5079 LAVALIEA
+5079 LAVALIDA

-5125 YPCERVQWIIE
+5125 YPRERVQWIIE

-5179 AIDEDNLAYLI
+5179 VIDEDNLAYLI

-5370 LDAGL
+5370 LDACL

-5389 GEGLARGYHARPG
+5389 GQGLARGYHARPG
-5402 LTAERFVADPNG
+5402 LTAERFVADPSG
-5414 SGARLYRTGDLV
+5414 KGARLYRTGDLV

-5474 ETEGGKQLIGY
+5474 DTEGGKQLIGY

-5548 NALEAGLVAI
+5548 NALEAGLAAI

-5622 VAVPSPLL
+5622 VAVLSPLL

-5716 LALLVARVLEGQGHC
+5716 LALLVARVLEGQGQC

-5760 SIILDQPPESLPT
+5760 SIILDQPPESLPA
-5773 FDLTL
+5773 FDLSD
-5778 DGSHQAL
+5778 DGSHPAL

-5840 WAEEGYGAP
+5840 WAEDGYRAP
-5849 AHAYQ
+5849 AQAYQ
-5854 RRFSHDDATLIQ
+5854 RRFSQDDATLIH
-5866 ASHFDILKQPQVLRE
+5866 ASHFEILKQPQLLRE
-5881 VCQCLD
+5881 VCECLD
-5887 ATTETQGRA
+5887 TTTETQGRA

>member
-36 GNLPIPVIREQLN
+36 GNLPIPVIREQLD

-108 VMKDERPCQHVHG
+108 VVEDERPFQCVHG
-121 SLPIAIEP
+121 ALPIAIEP

-139 HQHAQVQALIEQ
+139 HQDAQVQALIEQ

-168 LLRVADDEHVLVM
+168 LLTVADDEHVLVM

-193 QVMVDELMQLYLGL
+193 QVMVDELMQLYLGF
-207 VHGRAVQL
+207 VHGRAVEL

-271 GARFD
+271 GARVD
-276 LPIDKALSE
+276 LPIDSALSE
-285 ALQALAQQ
+285 ALQGLAQQ

-355 FPTLLQQVKQTV
+355 FPALLQQVKQTV

-408 DPRAQQ
+408 DQRTRQ
-414 VPGLE
+414 VPGLD

-461 ERLGGHWLTLLRG
+461 ERLGRHWLTLLRS
-474 LVGDPSRCVA
+474 LVADPSRCIA

-547 NRLAHALVRA
+547 NRLAHALVTA

-601 SYLMQDSGMALLLS
+601 AYLMQDSGMALLLS
-615 DSALMQRLPVPDGLA
+615 DSALMQRLPVPEGLA

-637 DLAAQP
+637 DLASQP

-741 AHGVTVAAF
+741 EHGVTVAAF

-862 LARGYLKRPAL
+862 LARGYLKRPGL

-961 PQLASNH
+961 PQLASDH

-979 RCLKVDLP
+979 RRLKVDLP

-1004 PNGKIDRQALPV
+1004 PNGKIDRQALPA

-1066 IQMVS
+1066 IQVVS

-1144 QALQPRALEAA
+1144 QALQPRVLEAA

-1168 RFDAQAGLAW
+1168 HFDAQAGLAW
-1178 HRAPAQQQSAEE
+1178 HRAAAQQQGAEE

-1195 WHATAARGQALTAL
+1195 WHATVARGQALTAL

-1217 DLRQGPLLRA
+1217 DLHQGPLLRA

-1267 LAGEALS
+1267 LAGQALS

-1308 VAGAADH
+1308 VAGAVDD

-1384 HGREALF
+1384 HGREDLF
-1391 DEVDLT
+1391 DDVDLT

-1412 DAAEVTDAIKRV
+1412 SAGDVTDTIKTV

-1515 GWTFSEAMFERSD
+1515 GWTFSEAMFERTD

-1550 GSAGVTPSDFPL
+1550 DSAGVTPSDFPL
-1562 AMLDQP
+1562 AMLDP
-1568 QLDALGLPWADVQDL
+1568 SQLDALGLPWADVQDL

-1610 SVSVE
+1610 SVSVQ

-1638 GFLWQGGLAQ
+1638 GFLWQGGLVQ

-1668 HEDLE
+1668 HADLD

-1678 LTDAERE
+1678 LADAERE

-1737 QALKSLNGRYSDYIG
+1737 QAVHSLNGRYSDYIG
-1752 WLQRQDKQASE
+1752 WLQRQDKRVSE
-1763 AFWRAQ
+1763 AFWRTQ
-1769 FATLEEPT
+1769 FATLDEPT
-1777 WLSRALKCAATGQT
+1777 WLSRALKCAATGQS
-1791 GQGELKWRLDA
+1791 GQGEFKWRLDA

-1835 GHDSVAFGAT
+1835 GHDSVTFGAT

-1863 INTLPVVARPEPQLA
+1863 INTLPVVARPEPQQA

-1887 AINLALRDHEHSAL
+1887 GINLALRDHEHSAL
-1901 SDVQRWAGQGGDGVF
+1901 SDVQRWAGQGGDGLF

-1970 DAAQFSAERM
+1970 DAAQFSAECI
-1980 AQVAGHLAHL
+1980 AQVASQLAHL
-1990 LAQMANGSPQRCLG
+1990 LAQMADGSPQRCLG

-2014 RAPVQDWGMAAGQ
+2014 RAPVQDWGMAAGE

-2041 ARRVPNHIALI
+2041 ARRVPNHTALI

-2090 RDAPMVIALLAVLK
+2090 RDAPMVVALLAVLK

-2113 PKFPRERLQQMVED
+2113 PKFPQERLQQMVED
-2127 SRIAL
+2127 SRVAL

-2140 QALALDAQVQCLLLD
+2140 ETLALDAQVQCLLLD
-2155 TPEDGS
+2155 TP
-2161 GADSD
+2161 
-2166 PLNRVHADNLAYVI
+2166 
-2180 FTSGSTG
+2180 
-2187 RPKGVAIS
+2187 
-2195 HDALTRHAFVAQWYS
+2195 
-2210 DIHASDCVLQFATF
+2210 
-2224 NFDAFVEQLYAPL
+2224 
-2237 VCGATV
+2237 
-2243 MLRGNEIWDSETFYQ
+2243 
-2258 RVLAHGIS
+2258 
-2266 VADLPTA
+2266 
-2273 YWNLLA
+2273 
-2279 TQFASVGPRDYGQ
+2279 
-2292 LRQIH
+2292 
-2297 AGGEAMPPEGM
+2297 
-2308 AAWHKAG
+2308 
-2315 LGHVRLLNTYGPTE
+2315 
-2329 TTVTST
+2329 
-2335 TLDCTP
+2335 
-2341 YVLGEQPVPHTLP
+2341 
-2354 IGTALPGRDI
+2354 
-2364 YLLDDAGQPVPTG
+2364 DD
-2377 VVGELVIGG
+2377 
-2386 QLLARGYFGRS
+2386 
-2397 ALTAERFLPDPFG
+2397 
-2410 GNGGRLYR
+2410 GNG
-2418 TGDLARYRADGVIEY
+2418 
-2433 VGRVDHQVKIR
+2433 
-2444 GFRIELGEIETCL
+2444 
-2457 LAQAG
+2457 
-2462 VSEALVMAQ
+2462 S
-2471 PGPNGPQLV
+2471 
-2480 AYLVAD
+2480 
-2486 ANVQTLR
+2486 
-2493 EALKA
+2493 
-2498 SLPDYMVP
+2498 
-2506 AHLMLLDHMP
+2506 
-2516 LSPSGKIDRKALP
+2516 
-2529 LPEASSNQ
+2529 
-2537 AFIAPQRPLEQQLA
+2537 
-2551 RIWQDVLKLER
+2551 
-2562 VGVDDNFFELGGD
+2562 
-2575 SIISIQVVS
+2575 
-2584 RARQQGLH
+2584 
-2592 FTPKELFQH
+2592 
-2601 QTLRALAKVVRTGD
+2601 
-2615 SAVHIDQGTVLGG
+2615 
-2628 MPLLPVQHSFFSEAI
+2628 
-2643 AQRHH
+2643 
-2648 WNQSVLLVPRT
+2648 
-2659 ALEGVAL
+2659 
-2666 ERALQALVQH
+2666 
-2676 HDALRLTFSEGEQGW
+2676 
-2691 QAEHGEPVTALLW
+2691 
-2704 QREVAD
+2704 
-2710 AQALTALCDDAQRS
+2710 
-2724 LDLAHGPLLRAVL
+2724 
-2737 ATLAD
+2737 
-2742 GSQRLLLVIHHLV
+2742 
-2755 VDGVSWRILFE
+2755 
-2766 DLQQAYAQCL
+2766 
-2776 AGQPLKLPRKTTA
+2776 
-2789 YQAWAQKLKAHAHKP
+2789 
-2804 ALLGQKDYWLAQL
+2804 
-2817 RGQRTDLPGAKADA
+2817 
-2831 GMQGHHAQ
+2831 
-2839 TVQTRLDAQQTRRLL
+2839 
-2854 QQAPAAYRTQ
+2854 
-2864 VKDLL
+2864 
-2869 LTALARVICQWT
+2869 
-2881 GEQAALIQLEGHGR
+2881 
-2895 EELFDDVDLTRT
+2895 
-2907 VGWFTSLFPVKL
+2907 
-2919 PVSTDLGDTLRQVKE
+2919 
-2934 HLRGIPDK
+2934 
-2942 GIGYGVLRYLGDA
+2942 
-2955 ATREALGAL
+2955 
-2964 ATPRITFNYLG
+2964 
-2975 QFDGSFADDDDALF
+2975 
-2989 TPATEK
+2989 
-2995 RGREQSPDAPL
+2995 
-3006 DNWLVLNGRVYDGCL
+3006 
-3021 SLDWTFSAEQ
+3021 
-3031 FEVQTIKDLAD
+3031 
-3042 AYGAQ
+3042 
-3047 LQALIEHCLAP
+3047 
-3058 DAGGV
+3058 
-3063 TPSDFPLASLDQAQ
+3063 
-3077 LDQLAVPAANLE
+3077 
-3089 DIYPLSPMQQGM
+3089 
-3101 LFHSLY
+3101 
-3107 EQGSG
+3107 
-3112 DYLNQMRLDIGG
+3112 
-3124 LDPQRFRSAWQA
+3124 
-3136 TLDAHAI
+3136 
-3143 LRTGF
+3143 
-3148 NWQFEQAV
+3148 
-3156 QVVMNRVELPFRLL
+3156 
-3170 DLRDETSAQ
+3170 
-3179 ATLDALAQSELQRG
+3179 
-3193 FELHTAPLLRLV
+3193 
-3205 LAQTDVQDYHLIYT
+3205 
-3219 SHHILMDGWS
+3219 
-3229 TSQLLGEV
+3229 
-3237 LQRYAGHPVTQ
+3237 
-3248 GPTQYRDYIGWL
+3248 
-3260 LRQDR
+3260 
-3265 QASEAFWR
+3265 
-3273 DQLARLPAPTLLA
+3273 
-3286 QALKPVTRSSGQ
+3286 
-3298 YDHFHRLDEHH
+3298 
-3309 TQRLNAFARRHKVT
+3309 
-3323 LNTVIQA
+3323 
-3330 AWLLLLQRYTGHDG
+3330 
-3344 VVFGAT
+3344 
-3350 VAGRPAAISGVE
+3350 
-3362 QQIGLF
+3362 
-3368 INTLPVV
+3368 
-3375 ASPQVDQP
+3375 
-3383 LQAWLHALVQL
+3383 
-3394 NLALREQ
+3394 
-3401 EHTPLFDIQRWAG
+3401 
-3414 QGGEALFDNI
+3414 
-3424 MVFENYPVSE
+3424 
-3434 ALQAA
+3434 
-3439 PVDLRFGSID
+3439 
-3449 NHEQSNYPLTVSV
+3449 
-3462 NAGSTVLLHF
+3462 
-3472 TYAGEAFDAPGIAG
+3472 
-3486 ISDNLAHLL
+3486 
-3495 LQMVEGPDGLC
+3495 
-3506 LGDLTLLDDGRQ
+3506 
-3518 RAPVQDWG
+3518 
-3526 MAAGQYPSLA
+3526 
-3536 PAHVLFEQ
+3536 
-3544 QARRVPHHT
+3544 
-3553 ALITETTEL
+3553 
-3562 TYAQLNAAANRLAH
+3562 
-3576 RLIAQGVGPDVL
+3576 
-3588 VGIAVER
+3588 
-3595 DAPMVIALL
+3595 
-3604 AVLKAGGG
+3604 
-3612 YVPLDPKF
+3612 
-3620 PRERLQQMVEDSRIA
+3620 
-3635 LLLTQSHLR
+3635 
-3644 QALALDAPVQCLLLD
+3644 
-3659 TPEDGSGADSDPLNR
+3659 DSDPLNR

-3809 EGMAAWYK
+3809 EGMAAWLK

-3865 RDIYLLDDAGQ
+3865 REIYLLDDAGQ

-3888 GGQLL
+3888 GGDLL

-3912 FGGNG
+3912 FAGNG

-3930 ADGVIEYVG
+3930 ADGVIDYVG

-3978 NGPQLV
+3978 SGPQLV
-3984 GYVVTQVAAVTLRD
+3984 GYVVTQVAVATLRE

-4007 MVPAHLVVLDSLPLS
+4007 MVPAHLMVLDGLPLS

-4027 DRKALPLPEAAS
+4027 DRKALPQPEAAS
-4039 SHAFAAPQTALE
+4039 SHAFVAPQTALE

-4108 RALAQVVGTADTAL
+4108 RALAQVVGTAGTAL

-4129 TGSTPLLPVQH
+4129 TGTTPLLPVQH

-4162 APLQGAA
+4162 APLHGAA

-4183 LRLRFSEGEQGW
+4183 LRLRFSEGDQGW
-4195 QACHGDSAQ
+4195 QACHGDNAQ
-4204 ALLWQREV
+4204 PLLWQREV

-4225 QRSLDLAQG
+4225 QRSLDLAEG

-4241 ATLADGSQRLLLAIH
+4241 ATLADGSQRLLLVIH

-4298 ERLQAHARSETLCQQ
+4298 ERLQAHAQSETLRQQ
-4313 LAYWQAQLQGFAQT
+4313 LGYWQAQLQGFAQT

-4333 QGSQQVGDAHT
+4333 QGSQQVGDAQT
-4344 VQVELDPA
+4344 VQVELDAA

-4380 ICQWTG
+4380 ICHWTG
-4386 EQAALIELEG
+4386 EHAALIELEG
-4396 HGRETLF
+4396 HGREALF

-4415 TSLFPVK
+4415 TSLFPVR

-4446 GLGFGVLRYLGDA
+4446 GIGFGVLRYLGDA
-4459 ATRQALATLAQPRIT
+4459 ATRQALTGLSQPRIT

-4480 FDASAVREDDALF
+4480 FSASAAGEDDALF
-4493 APAAQSGGRQVSDQ
+4493 APAAESGGRQVSDQ

-4534 RFAAGTI
+4534 RFAAGII
-4541 EELAQAYV
+4541 EHLAHAYV
-4549 GELRAVVEHCL
+4549 SELRTVVEHCL
-4560 ALEHPCLTPSDFPL
+4560 ALEHLCLTPSDFPL

-4583 RLPVPAGAVED
+4583 RLPVAAEAVED

-4625 VQGLDNARFIAAWQH
+4625 VQGLDNARFLAAWQH

-4657 LSEPLQWVAKRA
+4657 LNEPLQWVAKRA

-4675 LDWRDRPVSVA
+4675 LDWRGRPVSAA

-4715 DEQRQQLIWSSH
+4715 DEGRQQLIWSSH

-4763 GWLAAQPQ
+4763 AWLAAQPQ
-4771 AQMELFWKDKLAGL
+4771 AQMEHFWKDKLAGL

-4841 LLLQRYTGQS
+4841 LLLQRYTGQA

-4878 TLPIIQAPAP
+4878 TLPIIQAPLP
-4888 EQPVGQW
+4888 EQRVGQW

-4989 PAACQGIRRSFERLL
+4989 HAACQGIRRSFERLL

-5027 QQAQAN
+5027 QQAEAN

-5060 VSCAGRSLTYAE
+5060 VSCAGQSLAYAE

-5079 LAVALIEA
+5079 LAVALIDA

-5125 YPCERVQWIIE
+5125 YPRERVQWIIE

-5179 AIDEDNLAYLI
+5179 VIDEDNLAYLI

-5381 VPGELYIG
+5381 VAGELYIG
-5389 GEGLARGYHARPG
+5389 GQGLARGYHARPG
-5402 LTAERFVADPNG
+5402 LTAERFVADPSG
-5414 SGARLYRTGDLV
+5414 KGARLYRTGDLV

-5474 ETEGGKQLIGY
+5474 DTEGGKQLIGY

-5548 NALEAGLVAI
+5548 NALEAGLAAI

-5622 VAVPSPLL
+5622 VAVLSPLL

-5716 LALLVARVLEGQGHC
+5716 LALLVARVLEGQGQC

-5760 SIILDQPPESLPT
+5760 SIILDQPPESLPA
-5773 FDLTL
+5773 FDLSD
-5778 DGSHQAL
+5778 DGSHPAL

-5819 LKALSRRLAPLPA
+5819 LKALSRRLASLPA

-5840 WAEEGYGAP
+5840 WAEDGYGAP
-5849 AHAYQ
+5849 AQAYQ
-5854 RRFSHDDATLIQ
+5854 RRFSQDDATLIH
-5866 ASHFDILKQPQVLRE
+5866 ASHFEILKQPQLLRE
-5881 VCQCLD
+5881 VCECLD
-5887 ATTETQGRA
+5887 TTTETQGRA

>member
-36 GNLPIPVIREQLN
+36 GNLPIPVIREQLD

-108 VMKDERPCQHVHG
+108 VVEEERPCQRVHG
-121 SLPIAIEP
+121 ALPIAIEP

-139 HQHAQVQALIEQ
+139 HQDAQVQALIEQ

-168 LLRVADDEHVLVM
+168 LLTVADEEHVLVM

-193 QVMVDELMQLYLGL
+193 QVMVDELMQLYLGF
-207 VHGRAVQL
+207 VHGRAVEL

-271 GARFD
+271 GARVD
-276 LPIDKALSE
+276 LPIDSALSE
-285 ALQALAQQ
+285 ALQGLAQQ

-355 FPTLLQQVKQTV
+355 FPALLQQVKQTV

-408 DPRAQQ
+408 DQRTRQ
-414 VPGLE
+414 VPGLD

-461 ERLGGHWLTLLRG
+461 ERLGRHWLTLLRS
-474 LVGDPSRCVA
+474 LVADPSRCIA

-547 NRLAHALVRA
+547 NRLAHALVTA

-601 SYLMQDSGMALLLS
+601 AYLMQDSGMALLLS
-615 DSALMQRLPVPDGLA
+615 DSALMQRLPVPEGLA

-741 AHGVTVAAF
+741 EHGVTVAAF

-811 LIWKAGEQDSCGAA
+811 LIWKAGEQDRCGAA

-961 PQLASNH
+961 PQLASDH

-979 RCLKVDLP
+979 RRLKVDLP

-1004 PNGKIDRQALPV
+1004 PNGKIDRQALPA

-1066 IQMVS
+1066 IQVVS

-1144 QALQPRALEAA
+1144 QALQPRVLEAA

-1168 RFDAQAGLAW
+1168 HFDAQAGLAW
-1178 HRAPAQQQSAEE
+1178 HRAAAQQQGAEE

-1195 WHATAARGQALTAL
+1195 WHATVARGQALTAL

-1217 DLRQGPLLRA
+1217 DLHQGPLLRA

-1267 LAGEALS
+1267 LAGQALS

-1279 TAYKHWAERLQALAQ
+1279 TAYKQWAERLQALAQ

-1308 VAGAADH
+1308 VEGAVDD

-1384 HGREALF
+1384 HGREDLF
-1391 DEVDLT
+1391 DDVDLT

-1412 DAAEVTDAIKRV
+1412 SAGDVTDTIKTV

-1515 GWTFSEAMFERSD
+1515 GWTFSEAMFERTD

-1550 GSAGVTPSDFPL
+1550 DSAGVTPSDFPL
-1562 AMLDQP
+1562 AMLDP
-1568 QLDALGLPWADVQDL
+1568 SQLDALGLPWADVQDL

-1610 SVSVE
+1610 SVSVQ

-1638 GFLWQGGLAQ
+1638 GLLWQGGLAQ

-1668 HEDLE
+1668 HADLD

-1678 LTDAERE
+1678 LADAERE

-1737 QALKSLNGRYSDYIG
+1737 QAVHSLNGRYSDYIG
-1752 WLQRQDKQASE
+1752 WLQRQDKRVSE
-1763 AFWRAQ
+1763 AFWRTQ
-1769 FATLEEPT
+1769 FATLDEPT
-1777 WLSRALKCAATGQT
+1777 WLSRALKCAATGQS
-1791 GQGELKWRLDA
+1791 GQGEFKWRLDA

-1835 GHDSVAFGAT
+1835 GHDSVTFGAT

-1863 INTLPVVARPEPQLA
+1863 INTLPVVARPEPQQA

-1887 AINLALRDHEHSAL
+1887 GINLALRDHEHSAL
-1901 SDVQRWAGQGGDGVF
+1901 SDVQRWAGQGGDGLF

-1970 DAAQFSAERM
+1970 DAAQFSAECI
-1980 AQVAGHLAHL
+1980 AQVASQLAHL
-1990 LAQMANGSPQRCLG
+1990 LAQMADGSPQRCLG
-2004 ELKLFEEGRQ
+2004 ELKLFEEGRL
-2014 RAPVQDWGMAAGQ
+2014 RAPVQDWGMAAGE

-2041 ARRVPNHIALI
+2041 ARRVPNHTALI

-2090 RDAPMVIALLAVLK
+2090 RDAPMVVALLAVLK

-2113 PKFPRERLQQMVED
+2113 PKFPQERLQQMVED
-2127 SRIAL
+2127 SRVAL

-2140 QALALDAQVQCLLLD
+2140 ETLALDAQVQCLLLD
-2155 TPEDGS
+2155 TP
-2161 GADSD
+2161 
-2166 PLNRVHADNLAYVI
+2166 
-2180 FTSGSTG
+2180 
-2187 RPKGVAIS
+2187 
-2195 HDALTRHAFVAQWYS
+2195 
-2210 DIHASDCVLQFATF
+2210 
-2224 NFDAFVEQLYAPL
+2224 
-2237 VCGATV
+2237 
-2243 MLRGNEIWDSETFYQ
+2243 
-2258 RVLAHGIS
+2258 
-2266 VADLPTA
+2266 
-2273 YWNLLA
+2273 
-2279 TQFASVGPRDYGQ
+2279 
-2292 LRQIH
+2292 
-2297 AGGEAMPPEGM
+2297 
-2308 AAWHKAG
+2308 
-2315 LGHVRLLNTYGPTE
+2315 
-2329 TTVTST
+2329 
-2335 TLDCTP
+2335 
-2341 YVLGEQPVPHTLP
+2341 
-2354 IGTALPGRDI
+2354 
-2364 YLLDDAGQPVPTG
+2364 DD
-2377 VVGELVIGG
+2377 
-2386 QLLARGYFGRS
+2386 
-2397 ALTAERFLPDPFG
+2397 
-2410 GNGGRLYR
+2410 GNG
-2418 TGDLARYRADGVIEY
+2418 
-2433 VGRVDHQVKIR
+2433 
-2444 GFRIELGEIETCL
+2444 
-2457 LAQAG
+2457 
-2462 VSEALVMAQ
+2462 S
-2471 PGPNGPQLV
+2471 
-2480 AYLVAD
+2480 
-2486 ANVQTLR
+2486 
-2493 EALKA
+2493 
-2498 SLPDYMVP
+2498 
-2506 AHLMLLDHMP
+2506 
-2516 LSPSGKIDRKALP
+2516 
-2529 LPEASSNQ
+2529 
-2537 AFIAPQRPLEQQLA
+2537 
-2551 RIWQDVLKLER
+2551 
-2562 VGVDDNFFELGGD
+2562 
-2575 SIISIQVVS
+2575 
-2584 RARQQGLH
+2584 
-2592 FTPKELFQH
+2592 
-2601 QTLRALAKVVRTGD
+2601 
-2615 SAVHIDQGTVLGG
+2615 
-2628 MPLLPVQHSFFSEAI
+2628 
-2643 AQRHH
+2643 
-2648 WNQSVLLVPRT
+2648 
-2659 ALEGVAL
+2659 
-2666 ERALQALVQH
+2666 
-2676 HDALRLTFSEGEQGW
+2676 
-2691 QAEHGEPVTALLW
+2691 
-2704 QREVAD
+2704 
-2710 AQALTALCDDAQRS
+2710 
-2724 LDLAHGPLLRAVL
+2724 
-2737 ATLAD
+2737 
-2742 GSQRLLLVIHHLV
+2742 
-2755 VDGVSWRILFE
+2755 
-2766 DLQQAYAQCL
+2766 
-2776 AGQPLKLPRKTTA
+2776 
-2789 YQAWAQKLKAHAHKP
+2789 
-2804 ALLGQKDYWLAQL
+2804 
-2817 RGQRTDLPGAKADA
+2817 
-2831 GMQGHHAQ
+2831 
-2839 TVQTRLDAQQTRRLL
+2839 
-2854 QQAPAAYRTQ
+2854 
-2864 VKDLL
+2864 
-2869 LTALARVICQWT
+2869 
-2881 GEQAALIQLEGHGR
+2881 
-2895 EELFDDVDLTRT
+2895 
-2907 VGWFTSLFPVKL
+2907 
-2919 PVSTDLGDTLRQVKE
+2919 
-2934 HLRGIPDK
+2934 
-2942 GIGYGVLRYLGDA
+2942 
-2955 ATREALGAL
+2955 
-2964 ATPRITFNYLG
+2964 
-2975 QFDGSFADDDDALF
+2975 
-2989 TPATEK
+2989 
-2995 RGREQSPDAPL
+2995 
-3006 DNWLVLNGRVYDGCL
+3006 
-3021 SLDWTFSAEQ
+3021 
-3031 FEVQTIKDLAD
+3031 
-3042 AYGAQ
+3042 
-3047 LQALIEHCLAP
+3047 
-3058 DAGGV
+3058 
-3063 TPSDFPLASLDQAQ
+3063 
-3077 LDQLAVPAANLE
+3077 
-3089 DIYPLSPMQQGM
+3089 
-3101 LFHSLY
+3101 
-3107 EQGSG
+3107 
-3112 DYLNQMRLDIGG
+3112 
-3124 LDPQRFRSAWQA
+3124 
-3136 TLDAHAI
+3136 
-3143 LRTGF
+3143 
-3148 NWQFEQAV
+3148 
-3156 QVVMNRVELPFRLL
+3156 
-3170 DLRDETSAQ
+3170 
-3179 ATLDALAQSELQRG
+3179 
-3193 FELHTAPLLRLV
+3193 
-3205 LAQTDVQDYHLIYT
+3205 
-3219 SHHILMDGWS
+3219 
-3229 TSQLLGEV
+3229 
-3237 LQRYAGHPVTQ
+3237 
-3248 GPTQYRDYIGWL
+3248 
-3260 LRQDR
+3260 
-3265 QASEAFWR
+3265 
-3273 DQLARLPAPTLLA
+3273 
-3286 QALKPVTRSSGQ
+3286 
-3298 YDHFHRLDEHH
+3298 
-3309 TQRLNAFARRHKVT
+3309 
-3323 LNTVIQA
+3323 
-3330 AWLLLLQRYTGHDG
+3330 
-3344 VVFGAT
+3344 
-3350 VAGRPAAISGVE
+3350 
-3362 QQIGLF
+3362 
-3368 INTLPVV
+3368 
-3375 ASPQVDQP
+3375 
-3383 LQAWLHALVQL
+3383 
-3394 NLALREQ
+3394 
-3401 EHTPLFDIQRWAG
+3401 
-3414 QGGEALFDNI
+3414 
-3424 MVFENYPVSE
+3424 
-3434 ALQAA
+3434 
-3439 PVDLRFGSID
+3439 
-3449 NHEQSNYPLTVSV
+3449 
-3462 NAGSTVLLHF
+3462 
-3472 TYAGEAFDAPGIAG
+3472 
-3486 ISDNLAHLL
+3486 
-3495 LQMVEGPDGLC
+3495 
-3506 LGDLTLLDDGRQ
+3506 
-3518 RAPVQDWG
+3518 
-3526 MAAGQYPSLA
+3526 
-3536 PAHVLFEQ
+3536 
-3544 QARRVPHHT
+3544 
-3553 ALITETTEL
+3553 
-3562 TYAQLNAAANRLAH
+3562 
-3576 RLIAQGVGPDVL
+3576 
-3588 VGIAVER
+3588 
-3595 DAPMVIALL
+3595 
-3604 AVLKAGGG
+3604 
-3612 YVPLDPKF
+3612 
-3620 PRERLQQMVEDSRIA
+3620 
-3635 LLLTQSHLR
+3635 
-3644 QALALDAPVQCLLLD
+3644 
-3659 TPEDGSGADSDPLNR
+3659 DSDPLNR

-3809 EGMAAWYK
+3809 EGMAAWLK

-3865 RDIYLLDDAGQ
+3865 REIYLLDDAGQ

-3888 GGQLL
+3888 GGELL

-3912 FGGNG
+3912 FAGNG

-3930 ADGVIEYVG
+3930 ADGVIDYVGRVDHQVKIRGFRIELGEIETCLLAQVGVSEALVVAQPGPNGPQLVAYLVADADVQALREALKASLPDYMVPAHVMLLDHMPLSPSGKIDRKALPLPEASSNQAFIAPQTPLEQQLARIWQDVLKLERVGVDDNFFELGGDSIISIQVVSRARQQGLHFTPKELFQHQTLRALAKVVRNADSAVQIDQGTVLGGMPLLPVQHSFFSEVIAQRHHWNQSVLLVPRTALQGVALEQALQALVQHHDALRLTFSEGEQGWLAEHGEPVMALLWQRQVADAQALTALCDDAQRSLDLAEGPLLRAVLATLADGSQRLLLVIHHLVVDGVSWRILFEDLQQAYAQCLAGQPVKLPSKTTAYKAWAQKLEAHAHSPALQGQKDYWMAQLRGQRADLPGVKVDAGMQGHHAQTVQTRLDAQQTRRLLQQAPAAYRTQVNDLLLTALARVICQWTGEQAALIQLEGHGREELFDDVDLTRTVGWFTSVFPVKLPVSSDLGDTLRQVKEHLRGIPDKGVGYGVLRYLGDAATREALAALATPRITFNYLGQFDGSFAGDDDALFTPATEKRGREQSPDAPLDNWLVLNGRVYDGCLSLDWTFSREQFDVQAIEALADAYGAQLQALIEHCLAPDAGGVTPSDFPLAGLDQAQLDQLAVSAANLEDIYPLSPMQQGMLFHSLYEQGSGDYLNQMRLDIGGLDPQRFRSAWQATLDAHAILRTGFNWQFEQAVQMVLSRVELPFRLLDLRDDPAAKATLDAVAQSELQQGFELHTAPLLRLVLAQTNAQDYHLIYTSHHILMDGWSTSQLLGEVLQRYAGQPVTHGPTQYRDYIGWLLRQDRQASEVFWRDQLACLPAPTLLAQALKPATRSTGQRDHFHRLDEHHTQRLNAFARRHKVTLNTVIQAAWLLLLQRYTGHNGVVFGATVAGRPAAISGVEQQIGLFINTLPVVSSPQAEQPLQAWLHALVELNLALREQEHTPLFDIQRWAGQGGEALFDNILVFENYPVSEALQAAPVDLRFGSIDNHEQSNYPLTVSVNAGSTVLLHFTYAGEAFDAPGIASIGDNLAHLLLQMVEGADGLCLGDLTLLDDGRQRAPVQDWGMAAGEYPSLAPAHVLFEQQARRVPNHTALITETTELTYAQLNAAANRLAHRLIAQGVGPDVLVGIAVERDAPMVVALLAVLKAGGGYVPLDPKFPQERLQQMVEDSRVALLLTQSHLRETLALDAQVQCLLLDTPDDGNGSGSDPLNRVHADNLAYVIFTSGSTGRPKGVAISHGALTRHAFVAQWYSDIHASDCVLQFATFNFDAFVEQLYAPLVCGATVMLRGNEIWDSETFYQRVLAHGISVADLPTAYWNLLATQFASVGPRDYGQLRQIHAGGEAMPPEGMAAWLKAGLGHVRLLNTYGPTETTVTSTTLDCTPYVLGEQPVPHTLPIGTALPGREIYLLDDAGQPVPTGVVGELVIGGELLARGYFGRSALTAERFLPDPFAGNGGRLYRTGDLARYRADGVIDYVG

-3978 NGPQLV
+3978 SGPQLV
-3984 GYVVTQVAAVTLRD
+3984 GYVVTQVDVATLRE

-4007 MVPAHLVVLDSLPLS
+4007 MVPAHLMVLDGLPLS

-4027 DRKALPLPEAAS
+4027 DRKALPQPEAAS
-4039 SHAFAAPQTALE
+4039 SHAFVAPQTALE

-4108 RALAQVVGTADTAL
+4108 RALAQVVGTAGTAL

-4129 TGSTPLLPVQH
+4129 TGTTPLLPVQH

-4162 APLQGAA
+4162 APLHGAA

-4183 LRLRFSEGEQGW
+4183 LRLRFSEGDQGW
-4195 QACHGDSAQ
+4195 QACHGDNAQ
-4204 ALLWQREV
+4204 PLLWQREV
-4212 TDAQALTALCDDA
+4212 TDVQALTALCDDA
-4225 QRSLDLAQG
+4225 QRSLDLAEG

-4241 ATLADGSQRLLLAIH
+4241 ATLADGSQRLLLVIH

-4298 ERLQAHARSETLCQQ
+4298 ERLQAHAQSETLRQQ
-4313 LAYWQAQLQGFAQT
+4313 LGYWQAQLQGFAQT

-4333 QGSQQVGDAHT
+4333 QGSQQVGDAQT
-4344 VQVELDPA
+4344 VQVELDAA

-4380 ICQWTG
+4380 ICHWTG
-4386 EQAALIELEG
+4386 EHAALIELEG
-4396 HGRETLF
+4396 HGREALF

-4415 TSLFPVK
+4415 TSLFPVR

-4446 GLGFGVLRYLGDA
+4446 GIGFGVLRYLGDA
-4459 ATRQALATLAQPRIT
+4459 ATRQALTGLSQPRIT

-4480 FDASAVREDDALF
+4480 FSASAAGEDDALF
-4493 APAAQSGGRQVSDQ
+4493 APAAESGGRQVSDQ

-4534 RFAAGTI
+4534 RFAAGII
-4541 EELAQAYV
+4541 EHLAHAYV
-4549 GELRAVVEHCL
+4549 SELRTVVEHCL
-4560 ALEHPCLTPSDFPL
+4560 ALEHLCLTPSDFPL

-4583 RLPVPAGAVED
+4583 RLPVPAEAVED

-4625 VQGLDNARFIAAWQH
+4625 VQGLDNARFLAAWQH

-4657 LSEPLQWVAKRA
+4657 LNEPLQWVAKRA

-4675 LDWRDRPVSVA
+4675 LDWRGRPVSAA

-4715 DEQRQQLIWSSH
+4715 DEGRQQLIWSSH

-4754 KRGSYRDYI
+4754 KHGSYRDYI
-4763 GWLAAQPQ
+4763 AWLAAQPQ
-4771 AQMELFWKDKLAGL
+4771 AQMEHFWKDKLAGL

-4841 LLLQRYTGQS
+4841 LLLQRYTGQA

-4878 TLPIIQAPAP
+4878 TLPIIQAPLP

-4989 PAACQGIRRSFERLL
+4989 HAACQGIRRSFERLL

-5027 QQAQAN
+5027 QQAEAN

-5060 VSCAGRSLTYAE
+5060 VSCAGQSLTYAE

-5079 LAVALIEA
+5079 LAVALIDA

-5125 YPCERVQWIIE
+5125 YPRERVQWIIE

-5179 AIDEDNLAYLI
+5179 VIDEDNLAYLI

-5370 LDAGL
+5370 LDACL

-5389 GEGLARGYHARPG
+5389 GQGLARGYHARPG
-5402 LTAERFVADPNG
+5402 LTAERFVADPSG
-5414 SGARLYRTGDLV
+5414 KGARLYRTGDLV

-5474 ETEGGKQLIGY
+5474 DTEGGKQLIGY

-5548 NALEAGLVAI
+5548 NALEAGLAAI

-5622 VAVPSPLL
+5622 VAVLSPLL

-5716 LALLVARVLEGQGHC
+5716 LALLVARVLEGQGQC

-5760 SIILDQPPESLPT
+5760 SIILDQPPESLPA
-5773 FDLTL
+5773 FDLSD
-5778 DGSHQAL
+5778 DGSHPAL

-5797 GSGDSPRFAAE
+5797 VSGDSPRFAAE

-5819 LKALSRRLAPLPA
+5819 LKALSRRLASLPA

-5840 WAEEGYGAP
+5840 WAEDGYGAP
-5849 AHAYQ
+5849 AQAYQ
-5854 RRFSHDDATLIQ
+5854 RRFSQDDATLIH
-5866 ASHFDILKQPQVLRE
+5866 ASHFEILKQPQLLRE
-5881 VCQCLD
+5881 VCECLD
-5887 ATTETQGRA
+5887 TTTETQGRA

>member
-1 MDHASA
+1 
-7 LRIAQRFIALP
+7 
-18 VDKRRQYLAK
+18 
-28 MAEQKVSP
+28 
-36 GNLPIPVIREQLN
+36 
-49 SLPLSFAQER
+49 
-59 QWFLWQLEPGSSA
+59 
-72 SHIPTALR
+72 
-80 LRGHL
+80 
-85 DTQALQQAFD
+85 
-95 ALVARHET
+95 
-103 LRTTF
+103 
-108 VMKDERPCQHVHG
+108 
-121 SLPIAIEP
+121 
-129 LHLPATLAPE
+129 
-139 HQHAQVQALIEQ
+139 
-151 QIARPF
+151 
-157 DLEHGPLVRLG
+157 
-168 LLRVADDEHVLVM
+168 
-181 VQHHIVSDGWSM
+181 
-193 QVMVDELMQLYLGL
+193 
-207 VHGRAVQL
+207 
-215 PALPIQYADY
+215 
-225 AIWQRRWMEAGGS
+225 
-238 EQQLA
+238 
-243 YWREQLGAHQPVLE
+243 
-257 LPTDRPRAAQPSLR
+257 
-271 GARFD
+271 
-276 LPIDKALSE
+276 
-285 ALQALAQQ
+285 
-293 QQVTLFMLLLAS
+293 
-305 FQVLLHRYTGQTD
+305 
-318 IRVGVPNANRNR
+318 
-330 VETDRLLGFFV
+330 
-341 NTQVLRADVQGALA
+341 
-355 FPTLLQQVKQTV
+355 
-367 LGAQAHQDLPFEQ
+367 
-380 LVEALQPDRSLSH
+380 
-393 NPLFQVMYNHQRQGR
+393 
-408 DPRAQQ
+408 
-414 VPGLE
+414 
-419 IEGLFWESH
+419 
-428 SASFDL
+428 
-434 TLDTVEGEDG
+434 
-444 LWASLTYAC
+444 
-453 DLFDAATI
+453 
-461 ERLGGHWLTLLRG
+461 
-474 LVGDPSRCVA
+474 
-484 ALPMLAVD
+484 
-492 EHEHLHA
+492 
-499 VRNAPDLRHADGPL
+499 
-513 VHERIAQWAA
+513 
-523 QTPQATALLFGEQ
+523 
-536 RMSFAQLDQQA
+536 
-547 NRLAHALVRA
+547 
-557 GVGPEVLVGIALERG
+557 
-572 LEMVVSLLAVLKAGG
+572 
-587 AYTPLDPQYPRERL
+587 
-601 SYLMQDSGMALLLS
+601 
-615 DSALMQRLPVPDGLA
+615 
-630 TLALDHM
+630 
-637 DLAAQP
+637 
-643 CHAPANAAQA
+643 
-653 DNLAY
+653 
-658 VIYTSGSTGLPKGVA
+658 
-673 VAHGPIAMHCRAIG
+673 
-687 ERYEMTPADCEL
+687 
-699 HFMSFA
+699 
-705 FDGAHE
+705 
-711 RWLTPLTHGA
+711 
-721 SLLIRDPQLWT
+721 
-732 PEQTYAAMH
+732 
-741 AHGVTVAAF
+741 
-750 PPVYLQQL
+750 
-758 AEHAERDGNPPP
+758 
-770 MRVYCFGGDAVS
+770 
-782 EASYAMARR
+782 
-791 ALRPTYIINGYGPTE
+791 
-806 TVVTP
+806 
-811 LIWKAGEQDSCGAA
+811 
-825 YAPIGDRVGE
+825 
-835 RRAYVLDADLNLLP
+835 
-849 LAIPGELYLGGQG
+849 
-862 LARGYLKRPAL
+862 
-873 TAERF
+873 
-878 VPDPFGNGARL
+878 
-889 YRSGDRVSLRSSGII
+889 
-904 DYLGRID
+904 
-911 RQVKVRGFR
+911 
-920 IELGEVEARLLAV
+920 
-933 PGVREAVVV
+933 
-942 AQAGPSGQQ
+942 
-951 LVGYVVSDDA
+951 
-961 PQLASNH
+961 
-968 QAQAERRESIK
+968 
-979 RCLKVDLP
+979 
-987 DYMVPTHVQLLE
+987 
-999 RMPLT
+999 
-1004 PNGKIDRQALPV
+1004 
-1016 VDLTQLQGQHVAASS
+1016 
-1031 PLEQALVQIWQ
+1031 
-1042 AVLKVPQV
+1042 
-1050 GVTDNFFE
+1050 
-1058 LGGDSIIS
+1058 
-1066 IQMVS
+1066 
-1071 RARQA
+1071 
-1076 GIVLSP
+1076 
-1082 KDLFLHQTVQA
+1082 
-1093 LAGVARFGEVARIDQ
+1093 
-1108 GPVAGSLP
+1108 
-1116 LLAIQRWFFA
+1116 
-1126 QGIADAHH
+1126 
-1134 WNQSVLLAPT
+1134 
-1144 QALQPRALEAA
+1144 
-1155 LQALVLHH
+1155 
-1163 DALRL
+1163 
-1168 RFDAQAGLAW
+1168 
-1178 HRAPAQQQSAEE
+1178 
-1190 QAPLL
+1190 
-1195 WHATAARGQALTAL
+1195 
-1209 CEQAQRSL
+1209 
-1217 DLRQGPLLRA
+1217 
-1227 VLAELDDGS
+1227 
-1236 QRLLLVVHHL
+1236 
-1246 VVDGVSWRILF
+1246 
-1257 DDLQQAYSQC
+1257 
-1267 LAGEALS
+1267 
-1274 LPAKT
+1274 
-1279 TAYKHWAERLQALAQ
+1279 
-1294 TPALAEQLPYWQAQ
+1294 
-1308 VAGAADH
+1308 
-1315 LPGARPHASLEKR
+1315 
-1328 HACTVHTRLDDTLT
+1328 
-1342 RQLLQQAPAAYRTQV
+1342 
-1357 NDLLLT
+1357 
-1363 ALTRVI
+1363 
-1369 CRWTGQASALIQLEG
+1369 
-1384 HGREALF
+1384 
-1391 DEVDLT
+1391 
-1397 RTVGWFTSAFPVRLD
+1397 
-1412 DAAEVTDAIKRV
+1412 
-1424 KQQLRAIPDK
+1424 
-1434 GIGYGALRY
+1434 
-1443 MGSAQSQAALNGLA
+1443 
-1457 EPRITFNYLG
+1457 
-1467 QFDGSFASD
+1467 
-1476 QGALF
+1476 
-1481 VPASE
+1481 
-1486 DAGAEQGA
+1486 
-1494 EAPLGN
+1494 
-1500 WLSINGQVYAGQLRL
+1500 
-1515 GWTFSEAMFERSD
+1515 
-1528 IERLAQDYAREL
+1528 
-1540 NQLVAHCLLP
+1540 
-1550 GSAGVTPSDFPL
+1550 
-1562 AMLDQP
+1562 
-1568 QLDALGLPWADVQDL
+1568 
-1583 YPLSPMQQGMLFH
+1583 
-1596 SLLEQQGGDYINQL
+1596 
-1610 SVSVE
+1610 
-1615 GLAPER
+1615 
-1621 FREAW
+1621 
-1626 QAVVQRHDILRS
+1626 
-1638 GFLWQGGLAQ
+1638 
-1648 PLQWVR
+1648 
-1654 KQVQLPC
+1654 
-1661 REIDLRG
+1661 
-1668 HEDLE
+1668 
-1673 AALTR
+1673 
-1678 LTDAERE
+1678 
-1685 QGFDLA
+1685 
-1691 QAPLLRLTLART
+1691 
-1703 GDDRYQL
+1703 
-1710 IYTSH
+1710 
-1715 HILLDGWSNSQLL
+1715 
-1728 GEVLQHYAG
+1728 
-1737 QALKSLNGRYSDYIG
+1737 
-1752 WLQRQDKQASE
+1752 
-1763 AFWRAQ
+1763 
-1769 FATLEEPT
+1769 
-1777 WLSRALKCAATGQT
+1777 
-1791 GQGELKWRLDA
+1791 
-1802 AMTEQL
+1802 
-1808 HGFARQQKVT
+1808 
-1818 LNTLVQAAWLLL
+1818 
-1830 LQRYT
+1830 
-1835 GHDSVAFGAT
+1835 
-1845 VAGRPTQLQGIEQ
+1845 
-1858 QIGLF
+1858 
-1863 INTLPVVARPEPQLA
+1863 
-1878 LAGWLQTVQ
+1878 
-1887 AINLALRDHEHSAL
+1887 
-1901 SDVQRWAGQGGDGVF
+1901 
-1916 DTLLVFENYPVSEAL
+1916 
-1931 QQGGVSD
+1931 
-1938 LHFGDVHSH
+1938 
-1947 EQNNYPLTLSVSTGA
+1947 
-1962 DLLLHYSY
+1962 
-1970 DAAQFSAERM
+1970 
-1980 AQVAGHLAHL
+1980 
-1990 LAQMANGSPQRCLG
+1990 
-2004 ELKLFEEGRQ
+2004 
-2014 RAPVQDWGMAAGQ
+2014 
-2027 YPSLAPAHV
+2027 
-2036 LFEQQ
+2036 
-2041 ARRVPNHIALI
+2041 
-2052 TETTELTYAQ
+2052 
-2062 LNAAANRLAHRLIA
+2062 
-2076 QGVGPDVLVGIAAE
+2076 
-2090 RDAPMVIALLAVLK
+2090 
-2104 AGGGYVPLD
+2104 
-2113 PKFPRERLQQMVED
+2113 
-2127 SRIAL
+2127 
-2132 LLTQSHLR
+2132 
-2140 QALALDAQVQCLLLD
+2140 
-2155 TPEDGS
+2155 
-2161 GADSD
+2161 
-2166 PLNRVHADNLAYVI
+2166 
-2180 FTSGSTG
+2180 
-2187 RPKGVAIS
+2187 
-2195 HDALTRHAFVAQWYS
+2195 
-2210 DIHASDCVLQFATF
+2210 
-2224 NFDAFVEQLYAPL
+2224 
-2237 VCGATV
+2237 
-2243 MLRGNEIWDSETFYQ
+2243 
-2258 RVLAHGIS
+2258 
-2266 VADLPTA
+2266 
-2273 YWNLLA
+2273 
-2279 TQFASVGPRDYGQ
+2279 RDYGQ

-2364 YLLDDAGQPVPTG
+2364 YLLDDV
-2377 VVGELVIGG
+2377 
-2386 QLLARGYFGRS
+2386 
-2397 ALTAERFLPDPFG
+2397 
-2410 GNGGRLYR
+2410 
-2418 TGDLARYRADGVIEY
+2418 
-2433 VGRVDHQVKIR
+2433 
-2444 GFRIELGEIETCL
+2444 
-2457 LAQAG
+2457 
-2462 VSEALVMAQ
+2462 
-2471 PGPNGPQLV
+2471 
-2480 AYLVAD
+2480 
-2486 ANVQTLR
+2486 
-2493 EALKA
+2493 
-2498 SLPDYMVP
+2498 
-2506 AHLMLLDHMP
+2506 
-2516 LSPSGKIDRKALP
+2516 
-2529 LPEASSNQ
+2529 
-2537 AFIAPQRPLEQQLA
+2537 
-2551 RIWQDVLKLER
+2551 
-2562 VGVDDNFFELGGD
+2562 
-2575 SIISIQVVS
+2575 
-2584 RARQQGLH
+2584 
-2592 FTPKELFQH
+2592 
-2601 QTLRALAKVVRTGD
+2601 
-2615 SAVHIDQGTVLGG
+2615 
-2628 MPLLPVQHSFFSEAI
+2628 
-2643 AQRHH
+2643 
-2648 WNQSVLLVPRT
+2648 
-2659 ALEGVAL
+2659 
-2666 ERALQALVQH
+2666 
-2676 HDALRLTFSEGEQGW
+2676 
-2691 QAEHGEPVTALLW
+2691 
-2704 QREVAD
+2704 
-2710 AQALTALCDDAQRS
+2710 
-2724 LDLAHGPLLRAVL
+2724 
-2737 ATLAD
+2737 
-2742 GSQRLLLVIHHLV
+2742 
-2755 VDGVSWRILFE
+2755 
-2766 DLQQAYAQCL
+2766 
-2776 AGQPLKLPRKTTA
+2776 
-2789 YQAWAQKLKAHAHKP
+2789 
-2804 ALLGQKDYWLAQL
+2804 
-2817 RGQRTDLPGAKADA
+2817 
-2831 GMQGHHAQ
+2831 
-2839 TVQTRLDAQQTRRLL
+2839 
-2854 QQAPAAYRTQ
+2854 
-2864 VKDLL
+2864 
-2869 LTALARVICQWT
+2869 
-2881 GEQAALIQLEGHGR
+2881 
-2895 EELFDDVDLTRT
+2895 
-2907 VGWFTSLFPVKL
+2907 
-2919 PVSTDLGDTLRQVKE
+2919 
-2934 HLRGIPDK
+2934 
-2942 GIGYGVLRYLGDA
+2942 
-2955 ATREALGAL
+2955 
-2964 ATPRITFNYLG
+2964 
-2975 QFDGSFADDDDALF
+2975 
-2989 TPATEK
+2989 
-2995 RGREQSPDAPL
+2995 
-3006 DNWLVLNGRVYDGCL
+3006 
-3021 SLDWTFSAEQ
+3021 
-3031 FEVQTIKDLAD
+3031 
-3042 AYGAQ
+3042 
-3047 LQALIEHCLAP
+3047 
-3058 DAGGV
+3058 
-3063 TPSDFPLASLDQAQ
+3063 
-3077 LDQLAVPAANLE
+3077 
-3089 DIYPLSPMQQGM
+3089 
-3101 LFHSLY
+3101 
-3107 EQGSG
+3107 
-3112 DYLNQMRLDIGG
+3112 
-3124 LDPQRFRSAWQA
+3124 
-3136 TLDAHAI
+3136 
-3143 LRTGF
+3143 
-3148 NWQFEQAV
+3148 
-3156 QVVMNRVELPFRLL
+3156 
-3170 DLRDETSAQ
+3170 
-3179 ATLDALAQSELQRG
+3179 
-3193 FELHTAPLLRLV
+3193 
-3205 LAQTDVQDYHLIYT
+3205 
-3219 SHHILMDGWS
+3219 
-3229 TSQLLGEV
+3229 
-3237 LQRYAGHPVTQ
+3237 
-3248 GPTQYRDYIGWL
+3248 
-3260 LRQDR
+3260 
-3265 QASEAFWR
+3265 
-3273 DQLARLPAPTLLA
+3273 
-3286 QALKPVTRSSGQ
+3286 
-3298 YDHFHRLDEHH
+3298 
-3309 TQRLNAFARRHKVT
+3309 
-3323 LNTVIQA
+3323 
-3330 AWLLLLQRYTGHDG
+3330 
-3344 VVFGAT
+3344 
-3350 VAGRPAAISGVE
+3350 
-3362 QQIGLF
+3362 
-3368 INTLPVV
+3368 
-3375 ASPQVDQP
+3375 
-3383 LQAWLHALVQL
+3383 
-3394 NLALREQ
+3394 
-3401 EHTPLFDIQRWAG
+3401 
-3414 QGGEALFDNI
+3414 
-3424 MVFENYPVSE
+3424 
-3434 ALQAA
+3434 
-3439 PVDLRFGSID
+3439 
-3449 NHEQSNYPLTVSV
+3449 
-3462 NAGSTVLLHF
+3462 
-3472 TYAGEAFDAPGIAG
+3472 
-3486 ISDNLAHLL
+3486 
-3495 LQMVEGPDGLC
+3495 
-3506 LGDLTLLDDGRQ
+3506 
-3518 RAPVQDWG
+3518 
-3526 MAAGQYPSLA
+3526 
-3536 PAHVLFEQ
+3536 
-3544 QARRVPHHT
+3544 
-3553 ALITETTEL
+3553 
-3562 TYAQLNAAANRLAH
+3562 
-3576 RLIAQGVGPDVL
+3576 
-3588 VGIAVER
+3588 
-3595 DAPMVIALL
+3595 
-3604 AVLKAGGG
+3604 
-3612 YVPLDPKF
+3612 
-3620 PRERLQQMVEDSRIA
+3620 
-3635 LLLTQSHLR
+3635 
-3644 QALALDAPVQCLLLD
+3644 
-3659 TPEDGSGADSDPLNR
+3659 
-3674 VHADN
+3674 
-3679 LAYVIF
+3679 
-3685 TSGSTG
+3685 
-3691 RPKGVAI
+3691 
-3698 SHGALTRH
+3698 
-3706 AFVAQ
+3706 
-3711 WYSDIHASDCVLQF
+3711 
-3725 ATFNFDAFVE
+3725 
-3735 QLYAPLVC
+3735 
-3743 GATVMLRGNEIWDSE
+3743 
-3758 TFYQRVLAHGISVAD
+3758 
-3773 LPTAYWNLL
+3773 
-3782 ATQFASVGP
+3782 
-3791 RDYGQ
+3791 
-3796 LRQIHAGGEAMPP
+3796 
-3809 EGMAAWYK
+3809 
-3817 AGLGHVRLLNTYG
+3817 
-3830 PTETTVTS
+3830 
-3838 TTLDCTPYVLGE
+3838 
-3850 QPVPHT
+3850 
-3856 LPIGTALPG
+3856 
-3865 RDIYLLDDAGQ
+3865 GQ

-4039 SHAFAAPQTALE
+4039 RHAFAAPQTALE

-4480 FDASAVREDDALF
+4480 FDASAAREDDALF

-4549 GELRAVVEHCL
+4549 GELRAVIEHCL

-4686 DLQGLAEQDY
+4686 DLQRLAEQDY

-4701 LLQPPLMGLTLVRL
+4701 LLHPPLMGLTLVRL

-4989 PAACQGIRRSFERLL
+4989 PAACQRIRRSFERLL

-5019 MLDADAER
+5019 MLDANAER

-5060 VSCAGRSLTYAE
+5060 VSCAGRSLTYAQ

-5125 YPCERVQWIIE
+5125 YPRERVQWIIE

-5402 LTAERFVADPNG
+5402 LTAERFVADPSG

-5474 ETEGGKQLIGY
+5474 DTEGGKQLIGY

-5589 KVRNQPALGVELKLR
+5589 KVRNQPALGIELKLR

-5773 FDLTL
+5773 FDLST
-5778 DGSHQAL
+5778 DGSHLAL

-5819 LKALSRRLAPLPA
+5819 LKALSRHLAPLPA

-5887 ATTETQGRA
+5887 ATTETQGCA

>member
-36 GNLPIPVIREQLN
+36 GNLPIPVIREQLD

-108 VMKDERPCQHVHG
+108 VVEEERPCQRVHG
-121 SLPIAIEP
+121 ALPIAIEP

-139 HQHAQVQALIEQ
+139 HQDAQVQALIEQ

-168 LLRVADDEHVLVM
+168 LLTVADDEHVLVM

-193 QVMVDELMQLYLGL
+193 QVMVDELMQLYLGF
-207 VHGRAVQL
+207 VHGRAVEL

-271 GARFD
+271 GARVD
-276 LPIDKALSE
+276 LPIDSALSE
-285 ALQALAQQ
+285 ALQGLAQQ

-355 FPTLLQQVKQTV
+355 FPALLQQVKQTV

-408 DPRAQQ
+408 DQRTRQ
-414 VPGLE
+414 VPGLD

-461 ERLGGHWLTLLRG
+461 ERLGRHWLTLLRS
-474 LVGDPSRCVA
+474 LVADPSRCIA

-547 NRLAHALVRA
+547 NRLAHALVTA

-601 SYLMQDSGMALLLS
+601 AYLMQDSGMALLLS
-615 DSALMQRLPVPDGLA
+615 DSALMQRLPVPEGLA

-637 DLAAQP
+637 DLASQP

-741 AHGVTVAAF
+741 EHGVTVAAF

-862 LARGYLKRPAL
+862 LARGYLKRPGL

-961 PQLASNH
+961 PQLASDH

-979 RCLKVDLP
+979 RRLKVDLP

-1004 PNGKIDRQALPV
+1004 PNGKIDRQALPA

-1066 IQMVS
+1066 IQVVS

-1144 QALQPRALEAA
+1144 QALQPRVLEAA

-1168 RFDAQAGLAW
+1168 HFDAQAGLAW
-1178 HRAPAQQQSAEE
+1178 HRAAAQQQGAEE

-1195 WHATAARGQALTAL
+1195 WHATVARGQALTAL

-1217 DLRQGPLLRA
+1217 DLHQGPLLRA

-1267 LAGEALS
+1267 LAGQALS

-1279 TAYKHWAERLQALAQ
+1279 TAYKQWAERLQALAQ

-1308 VAGAADH
+1308 VEGAVDD
-1315 LPGARPHASLEKR
+1315 LPGARPQASLEKR

-1384 HGREALF
+1384 HGREDLF
-1391 DEVDLT
+1391 DDVDLT

-1412 DAAEVTDAIKRV
+1412 SAGDVTDTIKTV

-1515 GWTFSEAMFERSD
+1515 GWTFSEAMFERTD

-1550 GSAGVTPSDFPL
+1550 DSAGVTPSDFPL
-1562 AMLDQP
+1562 AMLDP
-1568 QLDALGLPWADVQDL
+1568 SQLDALGLPWADVQDL

-1610 SVSVE
+1610 SVSVQ

-1638 GFLWQGGLAQ
+1638 GLLWQGGLAQ

-1668 HEDLE
+1668 HEDLD

-1678 LTDAERE
+1678 LADAERE

-1737 QALKSLNGRYSDYIG
+1737 QAVHSLNGRYSDYIG
-1752 WLQRQDKQASE
+1752 WLQRQDKRVSE
-1763 AFWRAQ
+1763 AFWRTQ
-1769 FATLEEPT
+1769 FATLDEPT
-1777 WLSRALKCAATGQT
+1777 WLSRALKCAATGQS
-1791 GQGELKWRLDA
+1791 GQGEFKWRLDA

-1835 GHDSVAFGAT
+1835 GHDSVTFGAT

-1863 INTLPVVARPEPQLA
+1863 INTLPVVARPEPQQA

-1887 AINLALRDHEHSAL
+1887 GINLALRDHEHSAL
-1901 SDVQRWAGQGGDGVF
+1901 SDVQRWAGQGGDGLF

-1970 DAAQFSAERM
+1970 DAAQFSAECI
-1980 AQVAGHLAHL
+1980 AQVASQLAHL
-1990 LAQMANGSPQRCLG
+1990 LAQMADGSPQRCLG
-2004 ELKLFEEGRQ
+2004 ELKLFEEGRL
-2014 RAPVQDWGMAAGQ
+2014 RAPVQDWGMAAGE

-2041 ARRVPNHIALI
+2041 ARRVPN
-2052 TETTELTYAQ
+2052 
-2062 LNAAANRLAHRLIA
+2062 
-2076 QGVGPDVLVGIAAE
+2076 
-2090 RDAPMVIALLAVLK
+2090 
-2104 AGGGYVPLD
+2104 
-2113 PKFPRERLQQMVED
+2113 
-2127 SRIAL
+2127 
-2132 LLTQSHLR
+2132 
-2140 QALALDAQVQCLLLD
+2140 
-2155 TPEDGS
+2155 
-2161 GADSD
+2161 
-2166 PLNRVHADNLAYVI
+2166 
-2180 FTSGSTG
+2180 
-2187 RPKGVAIS
+2187 
-2195 HDALTRHAFVAQWYS
+2195 
-2210 DIHASDCVLQFATF
+2210 
-2224 NFDAFVEQLYAPL
+2224 
-2237 VCGATV
+2237 
-2243 MLRGNEIWDSETFYQ
+2243 
-2258 RVLAHGIS
+2258 
-2266 VADLPTA
+2266 
-2273 YWNLLA
+2273 
-2279 TQFASVGPRDYGQ
+2279 
-2292 LRQIH
+2292 
-2297 AGGEAMPPEGM
+2297 
-2308 AAWHKAG
+2308 
-2315 LGHVRLLNTYGPTE
+2315 
-2329 TTVTST
+2329 
-2335 TLDCTP
+2335 
-2341 YVLGEQPVPHTLP
+2341 
-2354 IGTALPGRDI
+2354 
-2364 YLLDDAGQPVPTG
+2364 
-2377 VVGELVIGG
+2377 
-2386 QLLARGYFGRS
+2386 
-2397 ALTAERFLPDPFG
+2397 
-2410 GNGGRLYR
+2410 
-2418 TGDLARYRADGVIEY
+2418 
-2433 VGRVDHQVKIR
+2433 
-2444 GFRIELGEIETCL
+2444 
-2457 LAQAG
+2457 
-2462 VSEALVMAQ
+2462 
-2471 PGPNGPQLV
+2471 
-2480 AYLVAD
+2480 
-2486 ANVQTLR
+2486 
-2493 EALKA
+2493 
-2498 SLPDYMVP
+2498 
-2506 AHLMLLDHMP
+2506 
-2516 LSPSGKIDRKALP
+2516 
-2529 LPEASSNQ
+2529 
-2537 AFIAPQRPLEQQLA
+2537 
-2551 RIWQDVLKLER
+2551 
-2562 VGVDDNFFELGGD
+2562 
-2575 SIISIQVVS
+2575 
-2584 RARQQGLH
+2584 
-2592 FTPKELFQH
+2592 
-2601 QTLRALAKVVRTGD
+2601 
-2615 SAVHIDQGTVLGG
+2615 
-2628 MPLLPVQHSFFSEAI
+2628 
-2643 AQRHH
+2643 
-2648 WNQSVLLVPRT
+2648 
-2659 ALEGVAL
+2659 
-2666 ERALQALVQH
+2666 
-2676 HDALRLTFSEGEQGW
+2676 
-2691 QAEHGEPVTALLW
+2691 
-2704 QREVAD
+2704 
-2710 AQALTALCDDAQRS
+2710 
-2724 LDLAHGPLLRAVL
+2724 
-2737 ATLAD
+2737 
-2742 GSQRLLLVIHHLV
+2742 
-2755 VDGVSWRILFE
+2755 
-2766 DLQQAYAQCL
+2766 
-2776 AGQPLKLPRKTTA
+2776 
-2789 YQAWAQKLKAHAHKP
+2789 
-2804 ALLGQKDYWLAQL
+2804 
-2817 RGQRTDLPGAKADA
+2817 
-2831 GMQGHHAQ
+2831 
-2839 TVQTRLDAQQTRRLL
+2839 
-2854 QQAPAAYRTQ
+2854 
-2864 VKDLL
+2864 
-2869 LTALARVICQWT
+2869 
-2881 GEQAALIQLEGHGR
+2881 
-2895 EELFDDVDLTRT
+2895 
-2907 VGWFTSLFPVKL
+2907 
-2919 PVSTDLGDTLRQVKE
+2919 
-2934 HLRGIPDK
+2934 
-2942 GIGYGVLRYLGDA
+2942 
-2955 ATREALGAL
+2955 
-2964 ATPRITFNYLG
+2964 
-2975 QFDGSFADDDDALF
+2975 
-2989 TPATEK
+2989 
-2995 RGREQSPDAPL
+2995 
-3006 DNWLVLNGRVYDGCL
+3006 
-3021 SLDWTFSAEQ
+3021 
-3031 FEVQTIKDLAD
+3031 
-3042 AYGAQ
+3042 
-3047 LQALIEHCLAP
+3047 
-3058 DAGGV
+3058 
-3063 TPSDFPLASLDQAQ
+3063 
-3077 LDQLAVPAANLE
+3077 
-3089 DIYPLSPMQQGM
+3089 
-3101 LFHSLY
+3101 
-3107 EQGSG
+3107 
-3112 DYLNQMRLDIGG
+3112 
-3124 LDPQRFRSAWQA
+3124 
-3136 TLDAHAI
+3136 
-3143 LRTGF
+3143 
-3148 NWQFEQAV
+3148 
-3156 QVVMNRVELPFRLL
+3156 
-3170 DLRDETSAQ
+3170 
-3179 ATLDALAQSELQRG
+3179 
-3193 FELHTAPLLRLV
+3193 
-3205 LAQTDVQDYHLIYT
+3205 
-3219 SHHILMDGWS
+3219 
-3229 TSQLLGEV
+3229 
-3237 LQRYAGHPVTQ
+3237 
-3248 GPTQYRDYIGWL
+3248 
-3260 LRQDR
+3260 
-3265 QASEAFWR
+3265 
-3273 DQLARLPAPTLLA
+3273 
-3286 QALKPVTRSSGQ
+3286 
-3298 YDHFHRLDEHH
+3298 
-3309 TQRLNAFARRHKVT
+3309 
-3323 LNTVIQA
+3323 
-3330 AWLLLLQRYTGHDG
+3330 
-3344 VVFGAT
+3344 
-3350 VAGRPAAISGVE
+3350 
-3362 QQIGLF
+3362 
-3368 INTLPVV
+3368 
-3375 ASPQVDQP
+3375 
-3383 LQAWLHALVQL
+3383 
-3394 NLALREQ
+3394 
-3401 EHTPLFDIQRWAG
+3401 
-3414 QGGEALFDNI
+3414 
-3424 MVFENYPVSE
+3424 
-3434 ALQAA
+3434 
-3439 PVDLRFGSID
+3439 
-3449 NHEQSNYPLTVSV
+3449 
-3462 NAGSTVLLHF
+3462 
-3472 TYAGEAFDAPGIAG
+3472 
-3486 ISDNLAHLL
+3486 
-3495 LQMVEGPDGLC
+3495 
-3506 LGDLTLLDDGRQ
+3506 
-3518 RAPVQDWG
+3518 
-3526 MAAGQYPSLA
+3526 
-3536 PAHVLFEQ
+3536 
-3544 QARRVPHHT
+3544 HT

-3595 DAPMVIALL
+3595 DAPMVVALL

-3620 PRERLQQMVEDSRIA
+3620 PQERLQQMVEDSRVA

-3644 QALALDAPVQCLLLD
+3644 ETLALDAQVQCLLLD
-3659 TPEDGSGADSDPLNR
+3659 TPDDGNGSGSDPLNR

-3809 EGMAAWYK
+3809 EGMAAWLK

-3865 RDIYLLDDAGQ
+3865 REIYLLDDAGQ

-3888 GGQLL
+3888 GGELL

-3912 FGGNG
+3912 FAGNG

-3930 ADGVIEYVG
+3930 ADGVIDYVG

-3978 NGPQLV
+3978 SGPQLV
-3984 GYVVTQVAAVTLRD
+3984 GYVVTQVDVATLRE

-4007 MVPAHLVVLDSLPLS
+4007 MVPAHLMVLDGLPLS

-4027 DRKALPLPEAAS
+4027 DRKALPQPEAAS
-4039 SHAFAAPQTALE
+4039 SHAFVAPQTALE

-4108 RALAQVVGTADTAL
+4108 RALAQVVGTAGTAL

-4129 TGSTPLLPVQH
+4129 TGTTPLLPVQH

-4162 APLQGAA
+4162 APLHGAA

-4183 LRLRFSEGEQGW
+4183 LRLRFSEGDQGW
-4195 QACHGDSAQ
+4195 QACHGDNAQ
-4204 ALLWQREV
+4204 PLLWQREV
-4212 TDAQALTALCDDA
+4212 TDVQALTALCDDA
-4225 QRSLDLAQG
+4225 QRSLDLAEG

-4241 ATLADGSQRLLLAIH
+4241 ATLADGSQRLLLVIH

-4298 ERLQAHARSETLCQQ
+4298 ERLQAHAQSETLRQQ
-4313 LAYWQAQLQGFAQT
+4313 LGYWQAQLQGFAQT

-4333 QGSQQVGDAHT
+4333 QGSQQVGDAQT
-4344 VQVELDPA
+4344 VQVELDAA

-4380 ICQWTG
+4380 ICHWTG
-4386 EQAALIELEG
+4386 EHAALIELEG
-4396 HGRETLF
+4396 HGREALF

-4415 TSLFPVK
+4415 TSLFPVR

-4446 GLGFGVLRYLGDA
+4446 GIGFGVLRYLGDA
-4459 ATRQALATLAQPRIT
+4459 ATRQALTGLSQPRIT

-4480 FDASAVREDDALF
+4480 FSASAAGEDDALF
-4493 APAAQSGGRQVSDQ
+4493 APAAESGGRQVSDQ

-4534 RFAAGTI
+4534 RFAAGII
-4541 EELAQAYV
+4541 EHLAHAYV
-4549 GELRAVVEHCL
+4549 SELRTVVEHCL
-4560 ALEHPCLTPSDFPL
+4560 ALEHLCLTPSDFPL

-4583 RLPVPAGAVED
+4583 RLPVPAEAVED

-4625 VQGLDNARFIAAWQH
+4625 VQGLDNARFLAAWQH

-4657 LSEPLQWVAKRA
+4657 LNEPLQWVAKRA

-4675 LDWRDRPVSVA
+4675 LDWRGRPVSAA

-4715 DEQRQQLIWSSH
+4715 DEGRQQLIWSSH

-4754 KRGSYRDYI
+4754 KHGSYRDYI
-4763 GWLAAQPQ
+4763 AWLAAQPQ
-4771 AQMELFWKDKLAGL
+4771 AQMEHFWKDKLAGL

-4841 LLLQRYTGQS
+4841 LLLQRYTGQA

-4878 TLPIIQAPAP
+4878 TLPIIQAPLP
-4888 EQPVGQW
+4888 EQRVGQW

-4989 PAACQGIRRSFERLL
+4989 HAACQGIRRSFERLL
-5004 QALLGDPLAAIGSLP
+5004 QALLGEPLAAIGSLP

-5027 QQAQAN
+5027 QQAEAN

-5060 VSCAGRSLTYAE
+5060 VSCAGQSLTYAE

-5079 LAVALIEA
+5079 LAVALIDA

-5125 YPCERVQWIIE
+5125 YPRERVQWIIE

-5179 AIDEDNLAYLI
+5179 VIDEDNLAYLI

-5370 LDAGL
+5370 LDACL

-5389 GEGLARGYHARPG
+5389 GQGLARGYHARPG
-5402 LTAERFVADPNG
+5402 LTAERFVADPSG
-5414 SGARLYRTGDLV
+5414 KGARLYRTGDLV

-5474 ETEGGKQLIGY
+5474 DTEGGKQLIGY

-5548 NALEAGLVAI
+5548 NALEAGLAAI

-5622 VAVPSPLL
+5622 VAVLSPLL

-5716 LALLVARVLEGQGHC
+5716 LALLVARVLEGQGQC

-5760 SIILDQPPESLPT
+5760 SIILDQPPESLPA
-5773 FDLTL
+5773 FDLSD
-5778 DGSHQAL
+5778 DGSHPAL

-5840 WAEEGYGAP
+5840 WAEDGYRAP
-5849 AHAYQ
+5849 AQAYQ
-5854 RRFSHDDATLIQ
+5854 RRFNQDDATLIH
-5866 ASHFDILKQPQVLRE
+5866 ASHFEILKQPQLLRE
-5881 VCQCLD
+5881 VCECLD
-5887 ATTETQGRA
+5887 TTTETQGRA

>member
-36 GNLPIPVIREQLN
+36 GNLPIPVIREQLD

-80 LRGHL
+80 LRGPL

-108 VMKDERPCQHVHG
+108 VVEDERPFQCVHG
-121 SLPIAIEP
+121 ALPIAIEP

-139 HQHAQVQALIEQ
+139 HQDAEVQALIEQ

-168 LLRVADDEHVLVM
+168 LLTGADDEHVLVM

-193 QVMVDELMQLYLGL
+193 QVMVDELMQLYLGF
-207 VHGRAVQL
+207 VHGRAVEL

-271 GARFD
+271 GARVD
-276 LPIDKALSE
+276 LPIDSALSE
-285 ALQALAQQ
+285 ALQGLAQQ

-355 FPTLLQQVKQTV
+355 FPALLQQVKQTV

-408 DPRAQQ
+408 DQRTRQ
-414 VPGLE
+414 VPGLD

-461 ERLGGHWLTLLRG
+461 ERLGRHWLTLLRS
-474 LVGDPSRCVA
+474 LVADPSRCIA

-547 NRLAHALVRA
+547 NRLAHALVTA

-601 SYLMQDSGMALLLS
+601 AYLMQDSGMALLLS
-615 DSALMQRLPVPDGLA
+615 DSALMQRLPVPEGLA

-741 AHGVTVAAF
+741 EHGVTVAAF

-862 LARGYLKRPAL
+862 LARGYLKRPGL

-961 PQLASNH
+961 PQLASDH

-979 RCLKVDLP
+979 RRLKVDLP

-1004 PNGKIDRQALPV
+1004 PNGKIDRQALPA

-1066 IQMVS
+1066 IQVVS

-1144 QALQPRALEAA
+1144 QALQPRVLEAA

-1178 HRAPAQQQSAEE
+1178 HRAAAQQQGAEE

-1195 WHATAARGQALTAL
+1195 WHATVVRGQALTAL

-1217 DLRQGPLLRA
+1217 DLHQGPLLRA

-1267 LAGEALS
+1267 LAGQALS

-1308 VAGAADH
+1308 VAGAVDD

-1384 HGREALF
+1384 HGREDLF
-1391 DEVDLT
+1391 DDVDLT

-1412 DAAEVTDAIKRV
+1412 SAGDVTDTIKTV

-1515 GWTFSEAMFERSD
+1515 GWTFSEAMFERTD

-1550 GSAGVTPSDFPL
+1550 DSAGVTPSDFPL
-1562 AMLDQP
+1562 AMLDP
-1568 QLDALGLPWADVQDL
+1568 SQLDALGLPWADVQDL

-1610 SVSVE
+1610 SVSVQ

-1638 GFLWQGGLAQ
+1638 GLLWQGGLAQ

-1668 HEDLE
+1668 HADLD

-1678 LTDAERE
+1678 LADAERE

-1737 QALKSLNGRYSDYIG
+1737 QAVHSLNGRYSDYIG
-1752 WLQRQDKQASE
+1752 WLQRQDKRVSE
-1763 AFWRAQ
+1763 AFWRTQ
-1769 FATLEEPT
+1769 FATLDEPT
-1777 WLSRALKCAATGQT
+1777 WLSRALKCAGTGQS
-1791 GQGELKWRLDA
+1791 GQGEFKWRLDA

-1835 GHDSVAFGAT
+1835 GHDSVTFGAT

-1863 INTLPVVARPEPQLA
+1863 INTLPVVARPEPQQA

-1887 AINLALRDHEHSAL
+1887 GINLALRDHEHSAL
-1901 SDVQRWAGQGGDGVF
+1901 SDVQRWAGQGGDGLF

-1970 DAAQFSAERM
+1970 DAAQFSAECI
-1980 AQVAGHLAHL
+1980 AQVASQLAHL
-1990 LAQMANGSPQRCLG
+1990 LAQMADGSPQRCLG
-2004 ELKLFEEGRQ
+2004 ELKLFEEGRL
-2014 RAPVQDWGMAAGQ
+2014 RAPVQDWGMAAGE

-2041 ARRVPNHIALI
+2041 ARRVPN
-2052 TETTELTYAQ
+2052 
-2062 LNAAANRLAHRLIA
+2062 
-2076 QGVGPDVLVGIAAE
+2076 
-2090 RDAPMVIALLAVLK
+2090 
-2104 AGGGYVPLD
+2104 
-2113 PKFPRERLQQMVED
+2113 
-2127 SRIAL
+2127 
-2132 LLTQSHLR
+2132 
-2140 QALALDAQVQCLLLD
+2140 
-2155 TPEDGS
+2155 
-2161 GADSD
+2161 
-2166 PLNRVHADNLAYVI
+2166 
-2180 FTSGSTG
+2180 
-2187 RPKGVAIS
+2187 
-2195 HDALTRHAFVAQWYS
+2195 
-2210 DIHASDCVLQFATF
+2210 
-2224 NFDAFVEQLYAPL
+2224 
-2237 VCGATV
+2237 
-2243 MLRGNEIWDSETFYQ
+2243 
-2258 RVLAHGIS
+2258 
-2266 VADLPTA
+2266 
-2273 YWNLLA
+2273 
-2279 TQFASVGPRDYGQ
+2279 
-2292 LRQIH
+2292 
-2297 AGGEAMPPEGM
+2297 
-2308 AAWHKAG
+2308 
-2315 LGHVRLLNTYGPTE
+2315 
-2329 TTVTST
+2329 
-2335 TLDCTP
+2335 
-2341 YVLGEQPVPHTLP
+2341 
-2354 IGTALPGRDI
+2354 
-2364 YLLDDAGQPVPTG
+2364 
-2377 VVGELVIGG
+2377 
-2386 QLLARGYFGRS
+2386 
-2397 ALTAERFLPDPFG
+2397 
-2410 GNGGRLYR
+2410 
-2418 TGDLARYRADGVIEY
+2418 
-2433 VGRVDHQVKIR
+2433 
-2444 GFRIELGEIETCL
+2444 
-2457 LAQAG
+2457 
-2462 VSEALVMAQ
+2462 
-2471 PGPNGPQLV
+2471 
-2480 AYLVAD
+2480 
-2486 ANVQTLR
+2486 
-2493 EALKA
+2493 
-2498 SLPDYMVP
+2498 
-2506 AHLMLLDHMP
+2506 
-2516 LSPSGKIDRKALP
+2516 
-2529 LPEASSNQ
+2529 
-2537 AFIAPQRPLEQQLA
+2537 
-2551 RIWQDVLKLER
+2551 
-2562 VGVDDNFFELGGD
+2562 
-2575 SIISIQVVS
+2575 
-2584 RARQQGLH
+2584 
-2592 FTPKELFQH
+2592 
-2601 QTLRALAKVVRTGD
+2601 
-2615 SAVHIDQGTVLGG
+2615 
-2628 MPLLPVQHSFFSEAI
+2628 
-2643 AQRHH
+2643 
-2648 WNQSVLLVPRT
+2648 
-2659 ALEGVAL
+2659 
-2666 ERALQALVQH
+2666 
-2676 HDALRLTFSEGEQGW
+2676 
-2691 QAEHGEPVTALLW
+2691 
-2704 QREVAD
+2704 
-2710 AQALTALCDDAQRS
+2710 
-2724 LDLAHGPLLRAVL
+2724 
-2737 ATLAD
+2737 
-2742 GSQRLLLVIHHLV
+2742 
-2755 VDGVSWRILFE
+2755 
-2766 DLQQAYAQCL
+2766 
-2776 AGQPLKLPRKTTA
+2776 
-2789 YQAWAQKLKAHAHKP
+2789 
-2804 ALLGQKDYWLAQL
+2804 
-2817 RGQRTDLPGAKADA
+2817 
-2831 GMQGHHAQ
+2831 
-2839 TVQTRLDAQQTRRLL
+2839 
-2854 QQAPAAYRTQ
+2854 
-2864 VKDLL
+2864 
-2869 LTALARVICQWT
+2869 
-2881 GEQAALIQLEGHGR
+2881 
-2895 EELFDDVDLTRT
+2895 
-2907 VGWFTSLFPVKL
+2907 
-2919 PVSTDLGDTLRQVKE
+2919 
-2934 HLRGIPDK
+2934 
-2942 GIGYGVLRYLGDA
+2942 
-2955 ATREALGAL
+2955 
-2964 ATPRITFNYLG
+2964 
-2975 QFDGSFADDDDALF
+2975 
-2989 TPATEK
+2989 
-2995 RGREQSPDAPL
+2995 
-3006 DNWLVLNGRVYDGCL
+3006 
-3021 SLDWTFSAEQ
+3021 
-3031 FEVQTIKDLAD
+3031 
-3042 AYGAQ
+3042 
-3047 LQALIEHCLAP
+3047 
-3058 DAGGV
+3058 
-3063 TPSDFPLASLDQAQ
+3063 
-3077 LDQLAVPAANLE
+3077 
-3089 DIYPLSPMQQGM
+3089 
-3101 LFHSLY
+3101 
-3107 EQGSG
+3107 
-3112 DYLNQMRLDIGG
+3112 
-3124 LDPQRFRSAWQA
+3124 
-3136 TLDAHAI
+3136 
-3143 LRTGF
+3143 
-3148 NWQFEQAV
+3148 
-3156 QVVMNRVELPFRLL
+3156 
-3170 DLRDETSAQ
+3170 
-3179 ATLDALAQSELQRG
+3179 
-3193 FELHTAPLLRLV
+3193 
-3205 LAQTDVQDYHLIYT
+3205 
-3219 SHHILMDGWS
+3219 
-3229 TSQLLGEV
+3229 
-3237 LQRYAGHPVTQ
+3237 
-3248 GPTQYRDYIGWL
+3248 
-3260 LRQDR
+3260 
-3265 QASEAFWR
+3265 
-3273 DQLARLPAPTLLA
+3273 
-3286 QALKPVTRSSGQ
+3286 
-3298 YDHFHRLDEHH
+3298 
-3309 TQRLNAFARRHKVT
+3309 
-3323 LNTVIQA
+3323 
-3330 AWLLLLQRYTGHDG
+3330 
-3344 VVFGAT
+3344 
-3350 VAGRPAAISGVE
+3350 
-3362 QQIGLF
+3362 
-3368 INTLPVV
+3368 
-3375 ASPQVDQP
+3375 
-3383 LQAWLHALVQL
+3383 
-3394 NLALREQ
+3394 
-3401 EHTPLFDIQRWAG
+3401 
-3414 QGGEALFDNI
+3414 
-3424 MVFENYPVSE
+3424 
-3434 ALQAA
+3434 
-3439 PVDLRFGSID
+3439 
-3449 NHEQSNYPLTVSV
+3449 
-3462 NAGSTVLLHF
+3462 
-3472 TYAGEAFDAPGIAG
+3472 
-3486 ISDNLAHLL
+3486 
-3495 LQMVEGPDGLC
+3495 
-3506 LGDLTLLDDGRQ
+3506 
-3518 RAPVQDWG
+3518 
-3526 MAAGQYPSLA
+3526 
-3536 PAHVLFEQ
+3536 
-3544 QARRVPHHT
+3544 HT

-3595 DAPMVIALL
+3595 DAPMVVALL

-3620 PRERLQQMVEDSRIA
+3620 PQERLQQMVEDSRIA

-3644 QALALDAPVQCLLLD
+3644 ETLALDAQVQCLLLD
-3659 TPEDGSGADSDPLNR
+3659 TPDDGNGSASDPLNR

-3809 EGMAAWYK
+3809 EGMAAWLK

-3865 RDIYLLDDAGQ
+3865 REIYLLDDAGQ

-3888 GGQLL
+3888 GGDLL

-3912 FGGNG
+3912 FAGNG

-3930 ADGVIEYVG
+3930 ADGVIDYVG

-3978 NGPQLV
+3978 SGPQLV
-3984 GYVVTQVAAVTLRD
+3984 GYVVTQVAVATLRE

-4007 MVPAHLVVLDSLPLS
+4007 MVPTHLMVLDGLPLS

-4027 DRKALPLPEAAS
+4027 DRKALPQPEAAS
-4039 SHAFAAPQTALE
+4039 SHAFVAPQTALE

-4108 RALAQVVGTADTAL
+4108 RALAQVVGTAGTAL

-4129 TGSTPLLPVQH
+4129 TGTTPLLPVQH

-4162 APLQGAA
+4162 APLHGAA

-4183 LRLRFSEGEQGW
+4183 LRLRFSEGDQGW
-4195 QACHGDSAQ
+4195 QACHGDNAQ

-4225 QRSLDLAQG
+4225 QRSLDLAEG

-4241 ATLADGSQRLLLAIH
+4241 ATLADGSQRLLLVIH

-4298 ERLQAHARSETLCQQ
+4298 ERLQAHAQSETLRQQ
-4313 LAYWQAQLQGFAQT
+4313 LGYWQAQLQGFAQT

-4333 QGSQQVGDAHT
+4333 QGSQQVGDAQT
-4344 VQVELDPA
+4344 VQVELDAA

-4380 ICQWTG
+4380 ICHWTG
-4386 EQAALIELEG
+4386 EHAALIELEG
-4396 HGRETLF
+4396 HGREALF

-4415 TSLFPVK
+4415 TSLFPVR

-4446 GLGFGVLRYLGDA
+4446 GIGFGVLRYLGDA
-4459 ATRQALATLAQPRIT
+4459 ATRQALTGLSQPRIT

-4480 FDASAVREDDALF
+4480 FSASAAGEDDALF
-4493 APAAQSGGRQVSDQ
+4493 APAAESGGRQVSDQ

-4519 VFEGALKLD
+4519 VFDGALKLD

-4534 RFAAGTI
+4534 RFAAGII
-4541 EELAQAYV
+4541 EHLAHAYV
-4549 GELRAVVEHCL
+4549 SELRTVVEHCL
-4560 ALEHPCLTPSDFPL
+4560 ALEHLCLTPSDFPL

-4583 RLPVPAGAVED
+4583 RLPVPAEAVED

-4625 VQGLDNARFIAAWQH
+4625 VQGLDNARFLAAWQH

-4657 LSEPLQWVAKRA
+4657 LNEPLQWVAKRA
-4669 ELRVRE
+4669 DLRVRE
-4675 LDWRDRPVSVA
+4675 LDWRGRPVSAA

-4715 DEQRQQLIWSSH
+4715 DEGRQQLIWSSH

-4763 GWLAAQPQ
+4763 AWLAAQPQ
-4771 AQMELFWKDKLAGL
+4771 AQMEHFWKDKLAGL

-4841 LLLQRYTGQS
+4841 LLLQRYTGQA

-4878 TLPIIQAPAP
+4878 TLPIIQAPLP
-4888 EQPVGQW
+4888 EQRVGQW

-4989 PAACQGIRRSFERLL
+4989 HAACQGIRRSFERLL

-5027 QQAQAN
+5027 QQAEAN

-5060 VSCAGRSLTYAE
+5060 VSCAGQSLTYAE

-5079 LAVALIEA
+5079 LAVALIDA

-5125 YPCERVQWIIE
+5125 YPRERVQWIIE

-5179 AIDEDNLAYLI
+5179 VIDEDNLAYLI

-5370 LDAGL
+5370 LDACL

-5389 GEGLARGYHARPG
+5389 GQGLARGYHARPG
-5402 LTAERFVADPNG
+5402 LTAERFVADPSG
-5414 SGARLYRTGDLV
+5414 KGARLYRTGDLV

-5474 ETEGGKQLIGY
+5474 DTEGGKQLIGY

-5548 NALEAGLVAI
+5548 NALEAGLAAI

-5622 VAVPSPLL
+5622 VAVLSPLL

-5670 VQCRMLLDKHWQ
+5670 VQCRMLLDNHWQ

-5716 LALLVARVLEGQGHC
+5716 LALLVARVLEGQGQC

-5760 SIILDQPPESLPT
+5760 SIILDQPPESLPA
-5773 FDLTL
+5773 FDLSD
-5778 DGSHQAL
+5778 DGSHPAL

-5840 WAEEGYGAP
+5840 WAEDGYRAP
-5849 AHAYQ
+5849 AQAYQ
-5854 RRFSHDDATLIQ
+5854 RRFSQDDATLIH
-5866 ASHFDILKQPQVLRE
+5866 ASHFEILKQPQLLRE
-5881 VCQCLD
+5881 VCECLD
-5887 ATTETQGRA
+5887 TTTETQGRA

>member
-36 GNLPIPVIREQLN
+36 GNLPIPVIREQLD

-85 DTQALQQAFD
+85 DTQALQRAFD

-108 VMKDERPCQHVHG
+108 VVEDERPCQRVHG
-121 SLPIAIEP
+121 ALPIAIEP

-139 HQHAQVQALIEQ
+139 PQDAQVQALIEQ

-168 LLRVADDEHVLVM
+168 LLTVADDEHVLVM

-193 QVMVDELMQLYLGL
+193 QVMVDELMQLYLGF
-207 VHGRAVQL
+207 VHGRAVEL

-271 GARFD
+271 GARVD
-276 LPIDKALSE
+276 LPIDNALSE
-285 ALQALAQQ
+285 ALQGLAQQ

-355 FPTLLQQVKQTV
+355 FPALLQQVKQTV

-408 DPRAQQ
+408 DQRARQ
-414 VPGLE
+414 VPGLD

-461 ERLGGHWLTLLRG
+461 ERLGDHWLTLLRG
-474 LVGDPSRCVA
+474 LVADPSRCVA

-547 NRLAHALVRA
+547 NRLAHALVTA

-601 SYLMQDSGMALLLS
+601 AYLMQDSGMALLLS
-615 DSALMQRLPVPDGLA
+615 DSALMQRLPVPEGLA

-741 AHGVTVAAF
+741 EHGVTVAAF

-878 VPDPFGNGARL
+878 VPDPFGSGARL

-961 PQLASNH
+961 PQLASDH

-979 RCLKVDLP
+979 RRLKVHLP

-1004 PNGKIDRQALPV
+1004 PNGKIDRQALPA
-1016 VDLTQLQGQHVAASS
+1016 VDLTQLQGLHVAASS

-1042 AVLKVPQV
+1042 AVLKVPQI

-1066 IQMVS
+1066 IQVVS

-1178 HRAPAQQQSAEE
+1178 HRAAAQQPGAEE
-1190 QAPLL
+1190 QTPLL
-1195 WHATAARGQALTAL
+1195 WHATVEGGQALTAL

-1217 DLRQGPLLRA
+1217 DLHQGPLLRA

-1308 VAGAADH
+1308 VAGAADG

-1384 HGREALF
+1384 HGREDLF
-1391 DEVDLT
+1391 DDVDLT
-1397 RTVGWFTSAFPVRLD
+1397 RTVGWFTSAFPVRLE
-1412 DAAEVTDAIKRV
+1412 DAGDVTDAIKTV

-1515 GWTFSEAMFERSD
+1515 GWTFSEAMFERTD

-1540 NQLVAHCLLP
+1540 NELVAHCLLP
-1550 GSAGVTPSDFPL
+1550 DSAGVTPSDFPL

-1621 FREAW
+1621 FHEAW

-1668 HEDLE
+1668 HEDLD

-1678 LTDAERE
+1678 LADAERE

-1737 QALKSLNGRYSDYIG
+1737 QAVQSLSGRYSDYIG
-1752 WLQRQDKQASE
+1752 WLQRQDKRVSE

-1769 FATLEEPT
+1769 FATLDEPT

-1791 GQGELKWRLDA
+1791 GQGEFKWRLDA
-1802 AMTEQL
+1802 VMTERL

-1835 GHDSVAFGAT
+1835 GHDSVTFGAT

-1863 INTLPVVARPEPQLA
+1863 INTLPVVAQPEPQLA

-1887 AINLALRDHEHSAL
+1887 GINLALRDHEHSAL
-1901 SDVQRWAGQGGDGVF
+1901 SDVQRWAGQGGDGLF

-1970 DAAQFSAERM
+1970 DAAQFDAERI
-1980 AQVAGHLAHL
+1980 AQVAGQLAHL
-1990 LAQMANGSPQRCLG
+1990 LAQMADGSPQRCLG
-2004 ELKLFEEGRQ
+2004 DLTLLDDGRQ

-2041 ARRVPNHIALI
+2041 ARRVPHHTALI

-2076 QGVGPDVLVGIAAE
+2076 QDVGPDVLVGIAVE

-2140 QALALDAQVQCLLLD
+2140 ETLALDAQVQCLLLD
-2155 TPEDGS
+2155 TPDDGN

-2195 HDALTRHAFVAQWYS
+2195 HGALTRHAFVAQWYS
-2210 DIHASDCVLQFATF
+2210 DIQASDCVLQFATF

-2243 MLRGNEIWDSETFYQ
+2243 MLRGNDIWDSETFYQ

-2354 IGTALPGRDI
+2354 IGTALPGRDV

-2386 QLLARGYFGRS
+2386 ELLARGYFGRS
-2397 ALTAERFLPDPFG
+2397 ALTAERFLPDPFA

-2418 TGDLARYRADGVIEY
+2418 TGDLARYRADGVIDY

-2471 PGPNGPQLV
+2471 AGPNGPQLV

-2486 ANVQTLR
+2486 ADVQALR
-2493 EALKA
+2493 EALTA

-2537 AFIAPQRPLEQQLA
+2537 AFIAPQSPLEQQLA

-2562 VGVDDNFFELGGD
+2562 IGVDDNFFELGGD

-2601 QTLRALAKVVRTGD
+2601 QTLRALAKVVRNAD
-2615 SAVHIDQGTVLGG
+2615 SAVQFDQGTVLGS

-2659 ALEGVAL
+2659 ALQGVAL
-2666 ERALQALVQH
+2666 EQALQALVQH

-2691 QAEHGEPVTALLW
+2691 LAEHGEPVMALLW
-2704 QREVAD
+2704 QRQVAD

-2724 LDLAHGPLLRAVL
+2724 LDLAEGPLLRAVL
-2737 ATLAD
+2737 ATLDD

-2776 AGQPLKLPRKTTA
+2776 AGQPVKLPSKTTA
-2789 YQAWAQKLKAHAHKP
+2789 YKAWAQKLEAHAHSP
-2804 ALLGQKDYWLAQL
+2804 ALQGQKDYWMAQL
-2817 RGQRTDLPGAKADA
+2817 RGQRADLPGAKVDA

-2864 VKDLL
+2864 VNDVL

-2881 GEQAALIQLEGHGR
+2881 GEQAALVQLEGHGR
-2895 EELFDDVDLTRT
+2895 EELFDNVDLTRT

-2919 PVSTDLGDTLRQVKE
+2919 PVSSDLGDTLRQVKE

-2955 ATREALGAL
+2955 ATREALATL

-2975 QFDGSFADDDDALF
+2975 QFDGSFAGDDDALF

-3021 SLDWTFSAEQ
+3021 SLDWTFSREQ
-3031 FEVQTIKDLAD
+3031 FDVQAIEALAD

-3063 TPSDFPLASLDQAQ
+3063 TPSDFPLAGLDQAQ
-3077 LDQLAVPAANLE
+3077 LDQLAVSAANLE

-3107 EQGSG
+3107 EQDSG

-3156 QVVMNRVELPFRLL
+3156 QMVMSRVELPFRLL
-3170 DLRDETSAQ
+3170 DLRDDPAAK
-3179 ATLDALAQSELQRG
+3179 ATLDAVAQSELQQG

-3205 LAQTDVQDYHLIYT
+3205 LAQTDAQDYHLIYT

-3237 LQRYAGHPVTQ
+3237 LQRYAGQPVTH

-3265 QASEAFWR
+3265 QASEVFWR
-3273 DQLARLPAPTLLA
+3273 DQLACLPAPSLLA
-3286 QALKPVTRSSGQ
+3286 QALKPATRSTGQ
-3298 YDHFHRLDEHH
+3298 HDHYHRLDEHH

-3330 AWLLLLQRYTGHDG
+3330 AWLLLLQRYTGHNG

-3375 ASPQVDQP
+3375 ASPRVEQP
-3383 LQAWLHALVQL
+3383 LHAWLQELQQL

-3401 EHTPLFDIQRWAG
+3401 EHTPLYDIQRWAG

-3424 MVFENYPVSE
+3424 LVFENYPVSE

-3439 PVDLRFGSID
+3439 PVDLRFGSLD

-3462 NAGSTVLLHF
+3462 NAGATVLLHF
-3472 TYAGEAFDAPGIAG
+3472 TFAGEAFDAQGMAG
-3486 ISDNLAHLL
+3486 IGANLAHVLA
-3495 LQMVEGPDGLC
+3495 QMVEGQDGLC
-3506 LGDLTLLDDGRQ
+3506 LGELSLLDDGRA

-3526 MAAGQYPSLA
+3526 LPAGQYPSLA
-3536 PAHVLFEQ
+3536 PAHVLIEQ
-3544 QARRVPHHT
+3544 QARRVPHNV
-3553 ALITETTEL
+3553 ALITETTQL
-3562 TYAQLNAAANRLAH
+3562 TYAELNAAANRLAH
-3576 RLIAQGVGPDVL
+3576 RLIAFGVGPEVR
-3588 VGIAVER
+3588 VGISLER
-3595 DAPMVIALL
+3595 DAPLIIALL
-3604 AVLKAGGG
+3604 AVLKAGSA

-3620 PRERLQQMVEDSRIA
+3620 PHDRLQQMTEDSGMR
-3635 LLLTQSHLR
+3635 LLLTQSSLR
-3644 QALALDAPVQCLLLD
+3644 QPLEVAEQVTCLMLDQLDYSSWPEADPQVPV
-3659 TPEDGSGADSDPLNR
+3659 DG
-3674 VHADN
+3674 HN

-3698 SHGALTRH
+3698 DHVSLTRH
-3706 AFVAQ
+3706 AFIAQ
-3711 WYSDIHASDCVLQF
+3711 WYSTIVETDRVLQF
-3725 ATFNFDAFVE
+3725 STFNFDAFVE
-3735 QLYAPLVC
+3735 QLYSPLLC
-3743 GATVMLRGNEIWDSE
+3743 GAAVVMRGNEVWDSE
-3758 TFYQRVLAHGISVAD
+3758 TFYRTVVTHGVSVAL

-3782 ATQFASVGP
+3782 AHQFAAVGP
-3791 RDYGQ
+3791 RDYGR
-3796 LRQIHAGGEAMPP
+3796 LRQVHAGGEAMPP
-3809 EGMAAWYK
+3809 EGMAAWHK
-3817 AGLGHVRLLNTYG
+3817 AGLEHVRVFNTYG
-3830 PTETTVTS
+3830 PTEATVTA
-3838 TTLDCTPYVLGE
+3838 TTLECTPYVRGE
-3850 QPVPHT
+3850 LPVPAT

-3865 RDIYLLDDAGQ
+3865 RDIYVLDTAGQ
-3876 PVPTGVVGELVI
+3876 PVPTGVTGELMI
-3888 GGQLL
+3888 AGALL
-3893 ARGYFGR
+3893 ARGYLGR
-3900 SALTA
+3900 SGLTA

-3912 FGGNG
+3912 CSQTG
-3917 GRLYRTGDLARYR
+3917 GRMYRTGDLARYR
-3930 ADGVIEYVG
+3930 TDGVIEYVG
-3939 RVDHQVKIRGFRIE
+3939 RADHQVKIRGFRIE
-3953 LGEIETCLLAQAGVS
+3953 LGEIEACLLAQPGVH

-3978 NGPQLV
+3978 SGPQLV
-3984 GYVVTQVAAVTLRD
+3984 AYLVTDVATETLRA

-4007 MVPAHLVVLDSLPLS
+4007 MVPVHFVSLAALPLG

-4027 DRKALPLPEAAS
+4027 DRKALPMPEVDS
-4039 SHAFAAPQTALE
+4039 SHVYVAPHDALE
-4051 QQLATVWQDVL
+4051 RQLADLWQTVL
-4062 KLERVGVDDNFF
+4062 KREQIGVDDNFF
-4074 ELGGDSIISIQVVS
+4074 ELGGDSIISIQLVS
-4088 RARQLGLHLTPKAL
+4088 RARQQGLHLTPKVL
-4102 FQHQTL
+4102 FQHQTI
-4108 RALAQVVGTADTAL
+4108 RALAQVVGTADTAVQL
-4122 QIDQGAV
+4122 DQGAV
-4129 TGSTPLLPVQH
+4129 TGSSPLLPVQH
-4140 SFFSEAIAQRHH
+4140 SFFAQAIAQRHH

-4162 APLQGAA
+4162 APLHGAA
-4169 LEQALQALVHHHDA
+4169 LEKALQALVHHHDA
-4183 LRLRFSEGEQGW
+4183 LRLRFSEGEQEW

-4225 QRSLDLAQG
+4225 QRSLDLTDG

-4241 ATLADGSQRLLLAIH
+4241 ATLADGSQRLLLVIH

-4287 PAKTSAYKAWA
+4287 PAKTSAYKVWA
-4298 ERLQAHARSETLCQQ
+4298 ERLQAHAQSETLRQQ
-4313 LAYWQAQLQGFAQT
+4313 LGYWQAQLQGFAQT
-4327 LPGEDA
+4327 LPGEDT

-4344 VQVELDPA
+4344 VQVELDA
-4352 LTRQLLQQAPAAYR
+4352 VLTRQLLQQAPAAYR

-4386 EQAALIELEG
+4386 EHAALIELEG
-4396 HGRETLF
+4396 HGREALF

-4446 GLGFGVLRYLGDA
+4446 GLGFGVLRYLGDT
-4459 ATRQALATLAQPRIT
+4459 ATRQALTGLAQPRIT

-4480 FDASAVREDDALF
+4480 FSASAAGEDDALF
-4493 APAAQSGGRQVSDQ
+4493 APAAESGGRQVSDQ

-4541 EELAQAYV
+4541 EHLAHAYV
-4549 GELRAVVEHCL
+4549 SELRTVVEHCL

-4583 RLPVPAGAVED
+4583 RLPVPADAVED

-4625 VQGLDNARFIAAWQH
+4625 VHGLDNARFLAAWQH

-4652 WTESH
+4652 WTEGH
-4657 LSEPLQWVAKRA
+4657 LNEPLQWVAKRA

-4675 LDWRDRPVSVA
+4675 LDWRGRPVSAA

-4715 DEQRQQLIWSSH
+4715 DEGRQQLIWSSH

-4771 AQMELFWKDKLAGL
+4771 AQMEEFWKDKLAGL
-4785 EGPTLLATGL
+4785 EGPTVLATGL

-4805 YDALYLNW
+4805 YGALYLNW

-4841 LLLQRYTGQS
+4841 LLLQRYTGQA

-4878 TLPIIQAPAP
+4878 TLPIIQAPLP

-4989 PAACQGIRRSFERLL
+4989 HAACHGIQRSFERLL

-5027 QQAQAN
+5027 QQTEAN
-5033 RLVANPTRTPLLQ
+5033 GLVANPTRTPLLQ
-5046 RIAGHVQARGQQVA
+5046 RIAGHVQTRGQQVA
-5060 VSCAGRSLTYAE
+5060 VSCAGQSLTYAE

-5079 LAVALIEA
+5079 LAVALINA

-5125 YPCERVQWIIE
+5125 YPRERVQWIIE

-5164 ESLAPVQAQVALPAV
+5164 ESLALVQTQVALPAV

-5402 LTAERFVADPNG
+5402 LTAERFVADPSG
-5414 SGARLYRTGDLV
+5414 KGARLYRTGDLV

-5474 ETEGGKQLIGY
+5474 DTEGGKQLIGY

-5495 EALRMALQQGLP
+5495 EALRTALQQGLP

-5548 NALEAGLVAI
+5548 NALEAGLAAI

-5622 VAVPSPLL
+5622 VAVLSPLL

-5691 DYAGFIREQQP
+5691 DYAGFIRVQQP

-5716 LALLVARVLEGQGHC
+5716 LALLVARVLEGQGQC

-5760 SIILDQPPESLPT
+5760 SIILDQPPESLPA
-5773 FDLTL
+5773 FDLSD
-5778 DGSHQAL
+5778 DGSQPAL

-5819 LKALSRRLAPLPA
+5819 LKALSRHLAPLPA

-5840 WAEEGYGAP
+5840 WAEDGYGAP
-5849 AHAYQ
+5849 AQAYQ
-5854 RRFSHDDATLIQ
+5854 RRFGQDDATLIQ
-5866 ASHFDILKQPQVLRE
+5866 ASHFEILKQPQLLRE
-5881 VCQCLD
+5881 VCECLD
-5887 ATTETQGRA
+5887 TTTETQGRA

>member
-1 MDHASA
+1 M
-7 LRIAQRFIALP
+7 
-18 VDKRRQYLAK
+18 DKRRQYLAK

-36 GNLPIPVIREQLN
+36 GNLPIPVIREQLD

-139 HQHAQVQALIEQ
+139 HHHAQVQALIEQ

-547 NRLAHALVRA
+547 NRLAHALVTA

-849 LAIPGELYLGGQG
+849 LSIPGELYLGGQG

-1412 DAAEVTDAIKRV
+1412 DAADVTDAIKRV

-1540 NQLVAHCLLP
+1540 SQLVAHCLLP

-1668 HEDLE
+1668 HEDLD

-1678 LTDAERE
+1678 LADAERE

-1990 LAQMANGSPQRCLG
+1990 LAQMADGSPQRCLG

-2041 ARRVPNHIALI
+2041 AQRVPHHTALI

-2076 QGVGPDVLVGIAAE
+2076 QGVGPDVLVGIAVE
-2090 RDAPMVIALLAVLK
+2090 RDALMVIALLAVLK

-2113 PKFPRERLQQMVED
+2113 PKFPRERLQQMIED

-2195 HDALTRHAFVAQWYS
+2195 HGALTRHAFVAQWYS

-2364 YLLDDAGQPVPTG
+2364 YLLDDVGQPVPTG

-2659 ALEGVAL
+2659 VLEGVAL
-2666 ERALQALVQH
+2666 EQALQALVQH
-2676 HDALRLTFSEGEQGW
+2676 HDALRLTFSESEQGW
-2691 QAEHGEPVTALLW
+2691 QAEHGERVMALLW

-2724 LDLAHGPLLRAVL
+2724 LDLAQGPLLRAVL

-2776 AGQPLKLPRKTTA
+2776 AGQPAKLPSKTTA
-2789 YQAWAQKLKAHAHKP
+2789 YQAWAHKLEAHAHSP

-2831 GMQGHHAQ
+2831 GMQGHHAH

-2864 VKDLL
+2864 VNDLL

-3031 FEVQTIKDLAD
+3031 FEVQTIEDLAD

-3286 QALKPVTRSSGQ
+3286 QALKPATRSSGQ
-3298 YDHFHRLDEHH
+3298 YDHYHRLDEHH

-3414 QGGEALFDNI
+3414 QGGKALFDNI
-3424 MVFENYPVSE
+3424 LVFENYPVSE

-3536 PAHVLFEQ
+3536 PAHVLFER
-3544 QARRVPHHT
+3544 QALRVPNHI

-3588 VGIAVER
+3588 VGIAAER

-3644 QALALDAPVQCLLLD
+3644 QALALDAQVQCLLLD

-3809 EGMAAWYK
+3809 EGMAAWHK

-4007 MVPAHLVVLDSLPLS
+4007 MVPAHLVELDSLPLS

-4039 SHAFAAPQTALE
+4039 RHAFAAPQTALE

-4256 HLVVDGVSWRILF
+4256 HLVVDSVSWRILF

-4480 FDASAVREDDALF
+4480 FDASAAREDDALF

-4549 GELRAVVEHCL
+4549 GELRAVIEHCL

-4686 DLQGLAEQDY
+4686 DLQRLAEQDY

-4701 LLQPPLMGLTLVRL
+4701 LLHPPLMGLTLVRL

-4771 AQMELFWKDKLAGL
+4771 AQMEHFWKDKLAGL

-5060 VSCAGRSLTYAE
+5060 VSCAGRSLTYAQ

-5125 YPCERVQWIIE
+5125 YPRERVQWIIE

-5288 AEYGQAFDNPPPVQI
+5288 AEYGQAFDSPPPVQI

-5402 LTAERFVADPNG
+5402 LTAERFVADPSG

-5474 ETEGGKQLIGY
+5474 DTEGGKQLIGY

-5589 KVRNQPALGVELKLR
+5589 KVRNQPALGIELKLR

-5773 FDLTL
+5773 FDLST
-5778 DGSHQAL
+5778 DGSHLAL

-5819 LKALSRRLAPLPA
+5819 LKALSRHLAPLPA

>member
-1 MDHASA
+1 M
-7 LRIAQRFIALP
+7 
-18 VDKRRQYLAK
+18 
-28 MAEQKVSP
+28 
-36 GNLPIPVIREQLN
+36 
-49 SLPLSFAQER
+49 
-59 QWFLWQLEPGSSA
+59 
-72 SHIPTALR
+72 
-80 LRGHL
+80 
-85 DTQALQQAFD
+85 
-95 ALVARHET
+95 
-103 LRTTF
+103 
-108 VMKDERPCQHVHG
+108 
-121 SLPIAIEP
+121 
-129 LHLPATLAPE
+129 
-139 HQHAQVQALIEQ
+139 
-151 QIARPF
+151 
-157 DLEHGPLVRLG
+157 
-168 LLRVADDEHVLVM
+168 
-181 VQHHIVSDGWSM
+181 
-193 QVMVDELMQLYLGL
+193 
-207 VHGRAVQL
+207 
-215 PALPIQYADY
+215 
-225 AIWQRRWMEAGGS
+225 
-238 EQQLA
+238 
-243 YWREQLGAHQPVLE
+243 
-257 LPTDRPRAAQPSLR
+257 
-271 GARFD
+271 
-276 LPIDKALSE
+276 
-285 ALQALAQQ
+285 
-293 QQVTLFMLLLAS
+293 
-305 FQVLLHRYTGQTD
+305 
-318 IRVGVPNANRNR
+318 
-330 VETDRLLGFFV
+330 
-341 NTQVLRADVQGALA
+341 
-355 FPTLLQQVKQTV
+355 
-367 LGAQAHQDLPFEQ
+367 
-380 LVEALQPDRSLSH
+380 
-393 NPLFQVMYNHQRQGR
+393 
-408 DPRAQQ
+408 
-414 VPGLE
+414 
-419 IEGLFWESH
+419 
-428 SASFDL
+428 
-434 TLDTVEGEDG
+434 
-444 LWASLTYAC
+444 
-453 DLFDAATI
+453 
-461 ERLGGHWLTLLRG
+461 
-474 LVGDPSRCVA
+474 
-484 ALPMLAVD
+484 
-492 EHEHLHA
+492 
-499 VRNAPDLRHADGPL
+499 
-513 VHERIAQWAA
+513 
-523 QTPQATALLFGEQ
+523 
-536 RMSFAQLDQQA
+536 
-547 NRLAHALVRA
+547 
-557 GVGPEVLVGIALERG
+557 
-572 LEMVVSLLAVLKAGG
+572 
-587 AYTPLDPQYPRERL
+587 
-601 SYLMQDSGMALLLS
+601 
-615 DSALMQRLPVPDGLA
+615 
-630 TLALDHM
+630 
-637 DLAAQP
+637 
-643 CHAPANAAQA
+643 
-653 DNLAY
+653 
-658 VIYTSGSTGLPKGVA
+658 
-673 VAHGPIAMHCRAIG
+673 
-687 ERYEMTPADCEL
+687 
-699 HFMSFA
+699 
-705 FDGAHE
+705 
-711 RWLTPLTHGA
+711 
-721 SLLIRDPQLWT
+721 
-732 PEQTYAAMH
+732 
-741 AHGVTVAAF
+741 
-750 PPVYLQQL
+750 
-758 AEHAERDGNPPP
+758 
-770 MRVYCFGGDAVS
+770 
-782 EASYAMARR
+782 
-791 ALRPTYIINGYGPTE
+791 
-806 TVVTP
+806 
-811 LIWKAGEQDSCGAA
+811 
-825 YAPIGDRVGE
+825 
-835 RRAYVLDADLNLLP
+835 
-849 LAIPGELYLGGQG
+849 
-862 LARGYLKRPAL
+862 
-873 TAERF
+873 
-878 VPDPFGNGARL
+878 
-889 YRSGDRVSLRSSGII
+889 
-904 DYLGRID
+904 
-911 RQVKVRGFR
+911 
-920 IELGEVEARLLAV
+920 
-933 PGVREAVVV
+933 
-942 AQAGPSGQQ
+942 
-951 LVGYVVSDDA
+951 
-961 PQLASNH
+961 
-968 QAQAERRESIK
+968 
-979 RCLKVDLP
+979 
-987 DYMVPTHVQLLE
+987 
-999 RMPLT
+999 
-1004 PNGKIDRQALPV
+1004 
-1016 VDLTQLQGQHVAASS
+1016 
-1031 PLEQALVQIWQ
+1031 
-1042 AVLKVPQV
+1042 
-1050 GVTDNFFE
+1050 
-1058 LGGDSIIS
+1058 
-1066 IQMVS
+1066 
-1071 RARQA
+1071 
-1076 GIVLSP
+1076 
-1082 KDLFLHQTVQA
+1082 
-1093 LAGVARFGEVARIDQ
+1093 
-1108 GPVAGSLP
+1108 
-1116 LLAIQRWFFA
+1116 
-1126 QGIADAHH
+1126 
-1134 WNQSVLLAPT
+1134 
-1144 QALQPRALEAA
+1144 
-1155 LQALVLHH
+1155 
-1163 DALRL
+1163 
-1168 RFDAQAGLAW
+1168 
-1178 HRAPAQQQSAEE
+1178 
-1190 QAPLL
+1190 
-1195 WHATAARGQALTAL
+1195 
-1209 CEQAQRSL
+1209 
-1217 DLRQGPLLRA
+1217 
-1227 VLAELDDGS
+1227 
-1236 QRLLLVVHHL
+1236 
-1246 VVDGVSWRILF
+1246 
-1257 DDLQQAYSQC
+1257 
-1267 LAGEALS
+1267 
-1274 LPAKT
+1274 
-1279 TAYKHWAERLQALAQ
+1279 
-1294 TPALAEQLPYWQAQ
+1294 
-1308 VAGAADH
+1308 
-1315 LPGARPHASLEKR
+1315 
-1328 HACTVHTRLDDTLT
+1328 
-1342 RQLLQQAPAAYRTQV
+1342 
-1357 NDLLLT
+1357 
-1363 ALTRVI
+1363 
-1369 CRWTGQASALIQLEG
+1369 
-1384 HGREALF
+1384 
-1391 DEVDLT
+1391 
-1397 RTVGWFTSAFPVRLD
+1397 
-1412 DAAEVTDAIKRV
+1412 
-1424 KQQLRAIPDK
+1424 
-1434 GIGYGALRY
+1434 
-1443 MGSAQSQAALNGLA
+1443 
-1457 EPRITFNYLG
+1457 
-1467 QFDGSFASD
+1467 
-1476 QGALF
+1476 
-1481 VPASE
+1481 
-1486 DAGAEQGA
+1486 
-1494 EAPLGN
+1494 
-1500 WLSINGQVYAGQLRL
+1500 
-1515 GWTFSEAMFERSD
+1515 
-1528 IERLAQDYAREL
+1528 
-1540 NQLVAHCLLP
+1540 
-1550 GSAGVTPSDFPL
+1550 
-1562 AMLDQP
+1562 
-1568 QLDALGLPWADVQDL
+1568 
-1583 YPLSPMQQGMLFH
+1583 
-1596 SLLEQQGGDYINQL
+1596 
-1610 SVSVE
+1610 
-1615 GLAPER
+1615 
-1621 FREAW
+1621 
-1626 QAVVQRHDILRS
+1626 
-1638 GFLWQGGLAQ
+1638 
-1648 PLQWVR
+1648 
-1654 KQVQLPC
+1654 
-1661 REIDLRG
+1661 
-1668 HEDLE
+1668 
-1673 AALTR
+1673 
-1678 LTDAERE
+1678 
-1685 QGFDLA
+1685 
-1691 QAPLLRLTLART
+1691 
-1703 GDDRYQL
+1703 
-1710 IYTSH
+1710 
-1715 HILLDGWSNSQLL
+1715 
-1728 GEVLQHYAG
+1728 
-1737 QALKSLNGRYSDYIG
+1737 
-1752 WLQRQDKQASE
+1752 
-1763 AFWRAQ
+1763 
-1769 FATLEEPT
+1769 
-1777 WLSRALKCAATGQT
+1777 
-1791 GQGELKWRLDA
+1791 
-1802 AMTEQL
+1802 
-1808 HGFARQQKVT
+1808 
-1818 LNTLVQAAWLLL
+1818 
-1830 LQRYT
+1830 
-1835 GHDSVAFGAT
+1835 
-1845 VAGRPTQLQGIEQ
+1845 
-1858 QIGLF
+1858 
-1863 INTLPVVARPEPQLA
+1863 
-1878 LAGWLQTVQ
+1878 
-1887 AINLALRDHEHSAL
+1887 
-1901 SDVQRWAGQGGDGVF
+1901 
-1916 DTLLVFENYPVSEAL
+1916 
-1931 QQGGVSD
+1931 
-1938 LHFGDVHSH
+1938 
-1947 EQNNYPLTLSVSTGA
+1947 
-1962 DLLLHYSY
+1962 
-1970 DAAQFSAERM
+1970 
-1980 AQVAGHLAHL
+1980 
-1990 LAQMANGSPQRCLG
+1990 
-2004 ELKLFEEGRQ
+2004 
-2014 RAPVQDWGMAAGQ
+2014 
-2027 YPSLAPAHV
+2027 
-2036 LFEQQ
+2036 
-2041 ARRVPNHIALI
+2041 
-2052 TETTELTYAQ
+2052 
-2062 LNAAANRLAHRLIA
+2062 
-2076 QGVGPDVLVGIAAE
+2076 
-2090 RDAPMVIALLAVLK
+2090 
-2104 AGGGYVPLD
+2104 
-2113 PKFPRERLQQMVED
+2113 
-2127 SRIAL
+2127 
-2132 LLTQSHLR
+2132 
-2140 QALALDAQVQCLLLD
+2140 
-2155 TPEDGS
+2155 
-2161 GADSD
+2161 
-2166 PLNRVHADNLAYVI
+2166 
-2180 FTSGSTG
+2180 
-2187 RPKGVAIS
+2187 
-2195 HDALTRHAFVAQWYS
+2195 
-2210 DIHASDCVLQFATF
+2210 
-2224 NFDAFVEQLYAPL
+2224 
-2237 VCGATV
+2237 
-2243 MLRGNEIWDSETFYQ
+2243 
-2258 RVLAHGIS
+2258 
-2266 VADLPTA
+2266 
-2273 YWNLLA
+2273 
-2279 TQFASVGPRDYGQ
+2279 
-2292 LRQIH
+2292 RQIH

-2364 YLLDDAGQPVPTG
+2364 YLLDDV
-2377 VVGELVIGG
+2377 
-2386 QLLARGYFGRS
+2386 
-2397 ALTAERFLPDPFG
+2397 
-2410 GNGGRLYR
+2410 
-2418 TGDLARYRADGVIEY
+2418 
-2433 VGRVDHQVKIR
+2433 
-2444 GFRIELGEIETCL
+2444 
-2457 LAQAG
+2457 
-2462 VSEALVMAQ
+2462 
-2471 PGPNGPQLV
+2471 
-2480 AYLVAD
+2480 
-2486 ANVQTLR
+2486 
-2493 EALKA
+2493 
-2498 SLPDYMVP
+2498 
-2506 AHLMLLDHMP
+2506 
-2516 LSPSGKIDRKALP
+2516 
-2529 LPEASSNQ
+2529 
-2537 AFIAPQRPLEQQLA
+2537 
-2551 RIWQDVLKLER
+2551 
-2562 VGVDDNFFELGGD
+2562 
-2575 SIISIQVVS
+2575 
-2584 RARQQGLH
+2584 
-2592 FTPKELFQH
+2592 
-2601 QTLRALAKVVRTGD
+2601 
-2615 SAVHIDQGTVLGG
+2615 
-2628 MPLLPVQHSFFSEAI
+2628 
-2643 AQRHH
+2643 
-2648 WNQSVLLVPRT
+2648 
-2659 ALEGVAL
+2659 
-2666 ERALQALVQH
+2666 
-2676 HDALRLTFSEGEQGW
+2676 
-2691 QAEHGEPVTALLW
+2691 
-2704 QREVAD
+2704 
-2710 AQALTALCDDAQRS
+2710 
-2724 LDLAHGPLLRAVL
+2724 
-2737 ATLAD
+2737 
-2742 GSQRLLLVIHHLV
+2742 
-2755 VDGVSWRILFE
+2755 
-2766 DLQQAYAQCL
+2766 
-2776 AGQPLKLPRKTTA
+2776 
-2789 YQAWAQKLKAHAHKP
+2789 
-2804 ALLGQKDYWLAQL
+2804 
-2817 RGQRTDLPGAKADA
+2817 
-2831 GMQGHHAQ
+2831 
-2839 TVQTRLDAQQTRRLL
+2839 
-2854 QQAPAAYRTQ
+2854 
-2864 VKDLL
+2864 
-2869 LTALARVICQWT
+2869 
-2881 GEQAALIQLEGHGR
+2881 
-2895 EELFDDVDLTRT
+2895 
-2907 VGWFTSLFPVKL
+2907 
-2919 PVSTDLGDTLRQVKE
+2919 
-2934 HLRGIPDK
+2934 
-2942 GIGYGVLRYLGDA
+2942 
-2955 ATREALGAL
+2955 
-2964 ATPRITFNYLG
+2964 
-2975 QFDGSFADDDDALF
+2975 
-2989 TPATEK
+2989 
-2995 RGREQSPDAPL
+2995 
-3006 DNWLVLNGRVYDGCL
+3006 
-3021 SLDWTFSAEQ
+3021 
-3031 FEVQTIKDLAD
+3031 
-3042 AYGAQ
+3042 
-3047 LQALIEHCLAP
+3047 
-3058 DAGGV
+3058 
-3063 TPSDFPLASLDQAQ
+3063 
-3077 LDQLAVPAANLE
+3077 
-3089 DIYPLSPMQQGM
+3089 
-3101 LFHSLY
+3101 
-3107 EQGSG
+3107 
-3112 DYLNQMRLDIGG
+3112 
-3124 LDPQRFRSAWQA
+3124 
-3136 TLDAHAI
+3136 
-3143 LRTGF
+3143 
-3148 NWQFEQAV
+3148 
-3156 QVVMNRVELPFRLL
+3156 
-3170 DLRDETSAQ
+3170 
-3179 ATLDALAQSELQRG
+3179 
-3193 FELHTAPLLRLV
+3193 
-3205 LAQTDVQDYHLIYT
+3205 
-3219 SHHILMDGWS
+3219 
-3229 TSQLLGEV
+3229 
-3237 LQRYAGHPVTQ
+3237 
-3248 GPTQYRDYIGWL
+3248 
-3260 LRQDR
+3260 
-3265 QASEAFWR
+3265 
-3273 DQLARLPAPTLLA
+3273 
-3286 QALKPVTRSSGQ
+3286 
-3298 YDHFHRLDEHH
+3298 
-3309 TQRLNAFARRHKVT
+3309 
-3323 LNTVIQA
+3323 
-3330 AWLLLLQRYTGHDG
+3330 
-3344 VVFGAT
+3344 
-3350 VAGRPAAISGVE
+3350 
-3362 QQIGLF
+3362 
-3368 INTLPVV
+3368 
-3375 ASPQVDQP
+3375 
-3383 LQAWLHALVQL
+3383 
-3394 NLALREQ
+3394 
-3401 EHTPLFDIQRWAG
+3401 
-3414 QGGEALFDNI
+3414 
-3424 MVFENYPVSE
+3424 
-3434 ALQAA
+3434 
-3439 PVDLRFGSID
+3439 
-3449 NHEQSNYPLTVSV
+3449 
-3462 NAGSTVLLHF
+3462 
-3472 TYAGEAFDAPGIAG
+3472 
-3486 ISDNLAHLL
+3486 
-3495 LQMVEGPDGLC
+3495 
-3506 LGDLTLLDDGRQ
+3506 
-3518 RAPVQDWG
+3518 
-3526 MAAGQYPSLA
+3526 
-3536 PAHVLFEQ
+3536 
-3544 QARRVPHHT
+3544 
-3553 ALITETTEL
+3553 
-3562 TYAQLNAAANRLAH
+3562 
-3576 RLIAQGVGPDVL
+3576 
-3588 VGIAVER
+3588 
-3595 DAPMVIALL
+3595 
-3604 AVLKAGGG
+3604 
-3612 YVPLDPKF
+3612 
-3620 PRERLQQMVEDSRIA
+3620 
-3635 LLLTQSHLR
+3635 
-3644 QALALDAPVQCLLLD
+3644 
-3659 TPEDGSGADSDPLNR
+3659 
-3674 VHADN
+3674 
-3679 LAYVIF
+3679 
-3685 TSGSTG
+3685 
-3691 RPKGVAI
+3691 
-3698 SHGALTRH
+3698 
-3706 AFVAQ
+3706 
-3711 WYSDIHASDCVLQF
+3711 
-3725 ATFNFDAFVE
+3725 
-3735 QLYAPLVC
+3735 
-3743 GATVMLRGNEIWDSE
+3743 
-3758 TFYQRVLAHGISVAD
+3758 
-3773 LPTAYWNLL
+3773 
-3782 ATQFASVGP
+3782 
-3791 RDYGQ
+3791 
-3796 LRQIHAGGEAMPP
+3796 
-3809 EGMAAWYK
+3809 
-3817 AGLGHVRLLNTYG
+3817 
-3830 PTETTVTS
+3830 
-3838 TTLDCTPYVLGE
+3838 
-3850 QPVPHT
+3850 
-3856 LPIGTALPG
+3856 
-3865 RDIYLLDDAGQ
+3865 GQ

-4039 SHAFAAPQTALE
+4039 RHAFAAPQTALE

-4480 FDASAVREDDALF
+4480 FDASAAREDDALF

-4549 GELRAVVEHCL
+4549 GELRAVIEHCL

-4686 DLQGLAEQDY
+4686 DLQRLAEQDY

-4701 LLQPPLMGLTLVRL
+4701 LLHPPLMGLTLVRL

-4989 PAACQGIRRSFERLL
+4989 PAACQRIRRSFERLL

-5019 MLDADAER
+5019 MLDANAER

-5060 VSCAGRSLTYAE
+5060 VSCAGRSLTYAQ

-5125 YPCERVQWIIE
+5125 YPRERVQWIIE

-5402 LTAERFVADPNG
+5402 LTAERFVADPSG

-5474 ETEGGKQLIGY
+5474 DTEGGKQLIGY

-5589 KVRNQPALGVELKLR
+5589 KVRNQPALGIELKLR

-5773 FDLTL
+5773 FDLST
-5778 DGSHQAL
+5778 DGSHLAL

-5819 LKALSRRLAPLPA
+5819 LKALSRHLAPLPA

-5887 ATTETQGRA
+5887 ATTETQGCA

>member
-474 LVGDPSRCVA
+474 LVADPSRCVA

-547 NRLAHALVRA
+547 NRLAHALVTA

-849 LAIPGELYLGGQG
+849 LSIPGELYLGGQG

-1443 MGSAQSQAALNGLA
+1443 MASAQSQAALNGLA

-1540 NQLVAHCLLP
+1540 SQLVAHCLLP

-1668 HEDLE
+1668 HEDLD

-1678 LTDAERE
+1678 LADAERE

-1737 QALKSLNGRYSDYIG
+1737 QALQSLNGRYSDYIG

-1990 LAQMANGSPQRCLG
+1990 LAQMADGSPQRCLG

-2041 ARRVPNHIALI
+2041 A
-2052 TETTELTYAQ
+2052 Q
-2062 LNAAANRLAHRLIA
+2062 
-2076 QGVGPDVLVGIAAE
+2076 
-2090 RDAPMVIALLAVLK
+2090 
-2104 AGGGYVPLD
+2104 
-2113 PKFPRERLQQMVED
+2113 
-2127 SRIAL
+2127 
-2132 LLTQSHLR
+2132 
-2140 QALALDAQVQCLLLD
+2140 
-2155 TPEDGS
+2155 
-2161 GADSD
+2161 
-2166 PLNRVHADNLAYVI
+2166 
-2180 FTSGSTG
+2180 
-2187 RPKGVAIS
+2187 
-2195 HDALTRHAFVAQWYS
+2195 
-2210 DIHASDCVLQFATF
+2210 
-2224 NFDAFVEQLYAPL
+2224 
-2237 VCGATV
+2237 
-2243 MLRGNEIWDSETFYQ
+2243 
-2258 RVLAHGIS
+2258 
-2266 VADLPTA
+2266 
-2273 YWNLLA
+2273 
-2279 TQFASVGPRDYGQ
+2279 
-2292 LRQIH
+2292 
-2297 AGGEAMPPEGM
+2297 
-2308 AAWHKAG
+2308 
-2315 LGHVRLLNTYGPTE
+2315 
-2329 TTVTST
+2329 
-2335 TLDCTP
+2335 
-2341 YVLGEQPVPHTLP
+2341 
-2354 IGTALPGRDI
+2354 
-2364 YLLDDAGQPVPTG
+2364 
-2377 VVGELVIGG
+2377 
-2386 QLLARGYFGRS
+2386 
-2397 ALTAERFLPDPFG
+2397 
-2410 GNGGRLYR
+2410 
-2418 TGDLARYRADGVIEY
+2418 
-2433 VGRVDHQVKIR
+2433 
-2444 GFRIELGEIETCL
+2444 
-2457 LAQAG
+2457 
-2462 VSEALVMAQ
+2462 
-2471 PGPNGPQLV
+2471 
-2480 AYLVAD
+2480 
-2486 ANVQTLR
+2486 
-2493 EALKA
+2493 
-2498 SLPDYMVP
+2498 
-2506 AHLMLLDHMP
+2506 
-2516 LSPSGKIDRKALP
+2516 
-2529 LPEASSNQ
+2529 
-2537 AFIAPQRPLEQQLA
+2537 
-2551 RIWQDVLKLER
+2551 
-2562 VGVDDNFFELGGD
+2562 
-2575 SIISIQVVS
+2575 
-2584 RARQQGLH
+2584 
-2592 FTPKELFQH
+2592 
-2601 QTLRALAKVVRTGD
+2601 
-2615 SAVHIDQGTVLGG
+2615 
-2628 MPLLPVQHSFFSEAI
+2628 
-2643 AQRHH
+2643 
-2648 WNQSVLLVPRT
+2648 
-2659 ALEGVAL
+2659 
-2666 ERALQALVQH
+2666 
-2676 HDALRLTFSEGEQGW
+2676 
-2691 QAEHGEPVTALLW
+2691 
-2704 QREVAD
+2704 
-2710 AQALTALCDDAQRS
+2710 
-2724 LDLAHGPLLRAVL
+2724 
-2737 ATLAD
+2737 
-2742 GSQRLLLVIHHLV
+2742 
-2755 VDGVSWRILFE
+2755 
-2766 DLQQAYAQCL
+2766 
-2776 AGQPLKLPRKTTA
+2776 
-2789 YQAWAQKLKAHAHKP
+2789 
-2804 ALLGQKDYWLAQL
+2804 
-2817 RGQRTDLPGAKADA
+2817 
-2831 GMQGHHAQ
+2831 
-2839 TVQTRLDAQQTRRLL
+2839 
-2854 QQAPAAYRTQ
+2854 
-2864 VKDLL
+2864 
-2869 LTALARVICQWT
+2869 
-2881 GEQAALIQLEGHGR
+2881 
-2895 EELFDDVDLTRT
+2895 
-2907 VGWFTSLFPVKL
+2907 
-2919 PVSTDLGDTLRQVKE
+2919 
-2934 HLRGIPDK
+2934 
-2942 GIGYGVLRYLGDA
+2942 
-2955 ATREALGAL
+2955 
-2964 ATPRITFNYLG
+2964 
-2975 QFDGSFADDDDALF
+2975 
-2989 TPATEK
+2989 
-2995 RGREQSPDAPL
+2995 
-3006 DNWLVLNGRVYDGCL
+3006 
-3021 SLDWTFSAEQ
+3021 
-3031 FEVQTIKDLAD
+3031 
-3042 AYGAQ
+3042 
-3047 LQALIEHCLAP
+3047 
-3058 DAGGV
+3058 
-3063 TPSDFPLASLDQAQ
+3063 
-3077 LDQLAVPAANLE
+3077 
-3089 DIYPLSPMQQGM
+3089 
-3101 LFHSLY
+3101 
-3107 EQGSG
+3107 
-3112 DYLNQMRLDIGG
+3112 
-3124 LDPQRFRSAWQA
+3124 
-3136 TLDAHAI
+3136 
-3143 LRTGF
+3143 
-3148 NWQFEQAV
+3148 
-3156 QVVMNRVELPFRLL
+3156 
-3170 DLRDETSAQ
+3170 
-3179 ATLDALAQSELQRG
+3179 
-3193 FELHTAPLLRLV
+3193 
-3205 LAQTDVQDYHLIYT
+3205 
-3219 SHHILMDGWS
+3219 
-3229 TSQLLGEV
+3229 
-3237 LQRYAGHPVTQ
+3237 
-3248 GPTQYRDYIGWL
+3248 
-3260 LRQDR
+3260 
-3265 QASEAFWR
+3265 
-3273 DQLARLPAPTLLA
+3273 
-3286 QALKPVTRSSGQ
+3286 
-3298 YDHFHRLDEHH
+3298 
-3309 TQRLNAFARRHKVT
+3309 
-3323 LNTVIQA
+3323 
-3330 AWLLLLQRYTGHDG
+3330 
-3344 VVFGAT
+3344 
-3350 VAGRPAAISGVE
+3350 
-3362 QQIGLF
+3362 
-3368 INTLPVV
+3368 
-3375 ASPQVDQP
+3375 
-3383 LQAWLHALVQL
+3383 
-3394 NLALREQ
+3394 
-3401 EHTPLFDIQRWAG
+3401 
-3414 QGGEALFDNI
+3414 
-3424 MVFENYPVSE
+3424 
-3434 ALQAA
+3434 
-3439 PVDLRFGSID
+3439 
-3449 NHEQSNYPLTVSV
+3449 
-3462 NAGSTVLLHF
+3462 
-3472 TYAGEAFDAPGIAG
+3472 
-3486 ISDNLAHLL
+3486 
-3495 LQMVEGPDGLC
+3495 
-3506 LGDLTLLDDGRQ
+3506 
-3518 RAPVQDWG
+3518 
-3526 MAAGQYPSLA
+3526 
-3536 PAHVLFEQ
+3536 
-3544 QARRVPHHT
+3544 RVPHHT

-3595 DAPMVIALL
+3595 DALMVIALL

-3620 PRERLQQMVEDSRIA
+3620 PRERLQQMIEDSRIA

-3644 QALALDAPVQCLLLD
+3644 QALALDAQVQCLLLD

-3796 LRQIHAGGEAMPP
+3796 LRQIHAGGE
-3809 EGMAAWYK
+3809 
-3817 AGLGHVRLLNTYG
+3817 
-3830 PTETTVTS
+3830 
-3838 TTLDCTPYVLGE
+3838 
-3850 QPVPHT
+3850 
-3856 LPIGTALPG
+3856 
-3865 RDIYLLDDAGQ
+3865 
-3876 PVPTGVVGELVI
+3876 
-3888 GGQLL
+3888 
-3893 ARGYFGR
+3893 
-3900 SALTA
+3900 
-3905 ERFLPDP
+3905 
-3912 FGGNG
+3912 
-3917 GRLYRTGDLARYR
+3917 
-3930 ADGVIEYVG
+3930 
-3939 RVDHQVKIRGFRIE
+3939 
-3953 LGEIETCLLAQAGVS
+3953 
-3968 EALVMAQPGP
+3968 
-3978 NGPQLV
+3978 
-3984 GYVVTQVAAVTLRD
+3984 
-3998 ALKASLPDY
+3998 
-4007 MVPAHLVVLDSLPLS
+4007 
-4022 PSGKI
+4022 
-4027 DRKALPLPEAAS
+4027 
-4039 SHAFAAPQTALE
+4039 
-4051 QQLATVWQDVL
+4051 
-4062 KLERVGVDDNFF
+4062 
-4074 ELGGDSIISIQVVS
+4074 
-4088 RARQLGLHLTPKAL
+4088 
-4102 FQHQTL
+4102 
-4108 RALAQVVGTADTAL
+4108 
-4122 QIDQGAV
+4122 
-4129 TGSTPLLPVQH
+4129 
-4140 SFFSEAIAQRHH
+4140 
-4152 WNQSVLLVPS
+4152 
-4162 APLQGAA
+4162 
-4169 LEQALQALVHHHDA
+4169 
-4183 LRLRFSEGEQGW
+4183 
-4195 QACHGDSAQ
+4195 
-4204 ALLWQREV
+4204 
-4212 TDAQALTALCDDA
+4212 
-4225 QRSLDLAQG
+4225 
-4234 PLLRAVL
+4234 
-4241 ATLADGSQRLLLAIH
+4241 
-4256 HLVVDGVSWRILF
+4256 
-4269 EDLQQAYQQC
+4269 
-4279 LTGQPLSL
+4279 
-4287 PAKTSAYKAWA
+4287 
-4298 ERLQAHARSETLCQQ
+4298 
-4313 LAYWQAQLQGFAQT
+4313 
-4327 LPGEDA
+4327 
-4333 QGSQQVGDAHT
+4333 
-4344 VQVELDPA
+4344 
-4352 LTRQLLQQAPAAYR
+4352 
-4366 TQVNDLLLT
+4366 
-4375 ALARV
+4375 
-4380 ICQWTG
+4380 
-4386 EQAALIELEG
+4386 
-4396 HGRETLF
+4396 
-4403 DDVDLTRTVGWF
+4403 
-4415 TSLFPVK
+4415 
-4422 LPVAGPVG
+4422 
-4430 DTIKQVKEH
+4430 
-4439 LRAIPDK
+4439 
-4446 GLGFGVLRYLGDA
+4446 
-4459 ATRQALATLAQPRIT
+4459 
-4474 FNYLGQ
+4474 
-4480 FDASAVREDDALF
+4480 
-4493 APAAQSGGRQVSDQ
+4493 
-4507 APLGNALTINGQ
+4507 
-4519 VFEGALKLD
+4519 
-4528 FTFSRQ
+4528 
-4534 RFAAGTI
+4534 
-4541 EELAQAYV
+4541 
-4549 GELRAVVEHCL
+4549 
-4560 ALEHPCLTPSDFPL
+4560 
-4574 AGLSQAQLD
+4574 
-4583 RLPVPAGAVED
+4583 
-4594 LYPLSPMQQG
+4594 
-4604 ILFHTLEAA
+4604 
-4613 QQGLYVSQTSVQ
+4613 
-4625 VQGLDNARFIAAWQH
+4625 
-4640 MVDRHEILRTGF
+4640 
-4652 WTESH
+4652 
-4657 LSEPLQWVAKRA
+4657 
-4669 ELRVRE
+4669 
-4675 LDWRDRPVSVA
+4675 
-4686 DLQGLAEQDY
+4686 
-4696 ARGFD
+4696 
-4701 LLQPPLMGLTLVRL
+4701 
-4715 DEQRQQLIWSSH
+4715 
-4727 HILMDGWSHSRLL
+4727 
-4740 GEVFAVY
+4740 
-4747 GGQALPG
+4747 
-4754 KRGSYRDYI
+4754 
-4763 GWLAAQPQ
+4763 
-4771 AQMELFWKDKLAGL
+4771 
-4785 EGPTLLATGL
+4785 
-4795 HPAPVAEADG
+4795 
-4805 YDALYLNW
+4805 
-4813 DAAQT
+4813 
-4818 RQLRDQAQ
+4818 
-4826 RLRVTPNTLIQAAWL
+4826 
-4841 LLLQRYTGQS
+4841 
-4851 RVCFGATVAG
+4851 
-4861 RPANLP
+4861 
-4867 GAEDMLGLFIN
+4867 
-4878 TLPIIQAPAP
+4878 
-4888 EQPVGQW
+4888 
-4895 LQALQ
+4895 
-4900 DYNVQVR
+4900 
-4907 DYEHVS
+4907 
-4913 LADVQ
+4913 
-4918 RWSGQSGQALFDSI
+4918 
-4932 VVFENYPLDERLQDA
+4932 
-4947 GEDGLRFGASEGRDV
+4947 
-4962 TNYAMDLAVHLD
+4962 
-4974 DTLSIEFLYWRSRFS
+4974 
-4989 PAACQGIRRSFERLL
+4989 
-5004 QALLGDPLAAIGSLP
+5004 
-5019 MLDADAER
+5019 
-5027 QQAQAN
+5027 
-5033 RLVANPTRTPLLQ
+5033 
-5046 RIAGHVQARGQQVA
+5046 
-5060 VSCAGRSLTYAE
+5060 
-5072 LEARANR
+5072 
-5079 LAVALIEA
+5079 
-5087 GAAPEVRVGVALERS
+5087 
-5102 VDMIVAFYAVLKTGA
+5102 
-5117 AYVPVDID
+5117 
-5125 YPCERVQWIIE
+5125 
-5136 DSAMRLL
+5136 
-5143 ISQASVSER
+5143 
-5152 LPSAEGVDTLLL
+5152 
-5164 ESLAPVQAQVALPAV
+5164 
-5179 AIDEDNLAYLI
+5179 
-5190 YTSGSLGK
+5190 
-5198 PKGVAVAR
+5198 
-5206 GPLAMHCQAIIERY
+5206 
-5220 GMSEATRELLFMSF
+5220 
-5234 AFDGAQERWLSTL
+5234 
-5247 AAGGQLVVRDNRLW
+5247 
-5261 TPEETWQ
+5261 
-5268 VLHEQAI
+5268 
-5275 TIACF
+5275 
-5280 PPAYLQQL
+5280 
-5288 AEYGQAFDNPPPVQI
+5288 
-5303 YCFGGDAVADANFE
+5303 
-5317 LVKRTLRPRLLTNG
+5317 
-5331 YGPTETVVTPLLWV
+5331 
-5345 VDTDQ
+5345 
-5350 RCEAAYA
+5350 
-5357 PIGTRVGERTLHI
+5357 
-5370 LDAGL
+5370 
-5375 NPLPDG
+5375 
-5381 VPGELYIG
+5381 
-5389 GEGLARGYHARPG
+5389 
-5402 LTAERFVADPNG
+5402 
-5414 SGARLYRTGDLV
+5414 
-5426 RRRADGVID
+5426 
-5435 FLGRL
+5435 
-5440 DHQVKIRGF
+5440 
-5449 RIELGEIEAR
+5449 
-5459 LRSQPQVRDAVVVAR
+5459 
-5474 ETEGGKQLIGY
+5474 
-5485 VATSS
+5485 
-5490 PALQG
+5490 
-5495 EALRMALQQGLP
+5495 
-5507 DYMVPSQILVL
+5507 
-5518 EHLPLSPNGKVD
+5518 
-5530 RKALPDPSFKGR
+5530 
-5542 EYVAPR
+5542 
-5548 NALEAGLVAI
+5548 
-5558 WQEVLELEQVGVT
+5558 
-5571 DNFFELGGD
+5571 
-5580 SLRTLKVLS
+5580 
-5589 KVRNQPALGVELKLR
+5589 
-5604 DMMSK
+5604 
-5609 PTIAELSGYVDDA
+5609 
-5622 VAVPSPLL
+5622 
-5630 PLNGPVA
+5630 
-5637 QCEPLFCLHAG
+5637 
-5648 FGTVFDY
+5648 
-5655 EPLARRLDGVRQVIG
+5655 
-5670 VQCRMLLDKHWQ
+5670 
-5682 DSSLEAMAQ
+5682 
-5691 DYAGFIREQQP
+5691 
-5702 QGPYHLLGWSLGGP
+5702 
-5716 LALLVARVLEGQGHC
+5716 
-5731 VHFVGLVDSFVPGDH
+5731 
-5746 GPEDD
+5746 
-5751 LTEELRNFL
+5751 
-5760 SIILDQPPESLPT
+5760 
-5773 FDLTL
+5773 
-5778 DGSHQAL
+5778 
-5785 EALVAQV
+5785 
-5792 QAHVL
+5792 
-5797 GSGDSPRFAAE
+5797 
-5808 ELVHAF
+5808 
-5814 TVALR
+5814 
-5819 LKALSRRLAPLPA
+5819 
-5832 IECPASFW
+5832 
-5840 WAEEGYGAP
+5840 
-5849 AHAYQ
+5849 
-5854 RRFSHDDATLIQ
+5854 
-5866 ASHFDILKQPQVLRE
+5866 
-5881 VCQCLD
+5881 
-5887 ATTETQGRA
+5887 